1 MASFDEFLKSKLGRQ
16 SISDAYG
23 EGLSDTEVLANPADA
38 VERSNAL
45 DTLSRGR
52 ESIRNIPTAERTV
65 RNIGNFA
72 GNTAATLLNMPA
84 ELISAGNTVL
94 TEGLNKVGV
103 LSNES
108 ADASRR
114 FNQDLLR
121 ASHEFTEPIREATST
136 PWSREA
142 AAIEG
147 VLQEEASARNDAKY
161 LEDLAQGDSN
171 TMATLK
177 RLGRGLT
184 DSTGIA
190 LAHQDTATNLGT
202 LAGSIVGMAGA
213 IRSLGAGVNRAVS
226 PVDKAL
232 TEGAYRAGL
241 ISPRTAAARRGA
253 IRDEGSSIG
262 RTFTETGVIGGLAGA
277 QAQTETYDRVKN
289 IPIENLRNSDNWKEL
304 LAEFKGNEAAARE
317 AMALRISA
325 GTAGI
330 TDFITGAV
338 AHKLGIGTLAA
349 NPLLRGTNMSTKDAL
364 NLITRNSM
372 IQDMTEEAVP
382 VAVANALIRRYN
394 PEQSLSSGVAE
405 AAGQAI
411 PSSLLGM
418 GVHAPGVARVATN
431 AGINAAREGLNNIR
445 EARQQRVDQVEK
457 EVEQSS
463 PTSNEAVKT
472 KFAEAGKSYF
482 DISGKAQ
489 EANAQ
494 KQADPLI
501 TPEEAQAV
509 EADNQAMSYL
519 DRSMLLT
526 PEEKAANDQ
535 AGLGVLNSMPRP
547 QAMLTL
553 AEAFDKEDGNPDGQA
568 ELISLFK
575 QYEETGTL
583 TEDELG
589 SVNALAE
596 RNPEFAAS
604 RDDAIGFTN
613 TIKATPAYQRMLK
626 RIADTPIDSLVPAE
640 VTVNNAQK
648 VADTIDVATE
658 SHLNDMTVEQVDR
671 VLNHSTSLRPTQVTK
686 LQAIKTYLQTK
697 VDADTNAAD
706 TTRTASI
713 QKQVYADL
721 LSHMENILIGSSK
734 GENISTKLRAFKGF
748 VQSQNNKLAALNQAV
763 QTGKRTPYESFN
775 SKSHQFYTT
784 TEDKG
789 IFFANTPN
797 GIANAQAII
806 NGSKAAVSAY
816 NSLTQQLGINDPI
829 TWSDVSTQLDVA
841 RKSTKQAAPA
851 QNTPTSP
858 QSNTITTPTET
869 SSVIASPEGVNVNT
883 DAKYVEAVAALKD
896 ALGSDIANAKE
907 AAELVG
913 QGVTETDI
921 NNFLEGSTQN
931 ISSTSLDAI
940 YGAFTTAPE
949 SQNTIIESSADS
961 ANTDAAPSTDLTD
974 KAQQQVEKANENT
987 TEKTENTDAKSS
999 KKSADKASTEKSQK
1013 QPESVNESKRNDP
1026 INKSAKEKPVVED
1039 KPTKAEDSTNETT
1052 EAPVSDSKPIT
1063 KAKLRDRISSVV
1075 DAGKSK
1081 LTSYFKDR
1089 KEDLVNFTSAKD
1101 LFKEVR
1107 AKSPVV
1113 AKGISPVAKQM
1124 KATLNTNLQQ
1134 YMKKNGLVE
1143 KFEKGD
1149 YAAMDYV
1156 TGRTLALVEKTPD
1169 GYKYND
1175 ELLDMAV
1182 MSAIDWMG
1190 NEGQRAA
1197 TKQDIEQYQQNDSFK
1212 DSDIP
1217 ILASGKLTQDMITGV
1232 ARNISRFLNIST
1244 NPDIPSGK
1252 SQGIIN
1258 ALASEIIQSVTTYPE
1273 GTKPDISL
1281 YEVKVI
1287 ETVDDAGT
1295 KKTHHVYV
1303 PTVMPNPEVDST
1315 VIRSTMFNQRFETS
1329 STEPITE
1336 VDQTINHNPM
1346 QRLTDV
1352 QKDQIKAEQ
1361 AIPFYRHSGMASL
1374 VQGWGEK
1381 GLTTLFAPG
1390 IVDEKAANINTVIAN
1405 QGKIN
1410 SVVDAYKTFNEMDI
1424 ELNDKKG
1431 DKDIND
1437 IPRYFGVAI
1446 TATGRTMQKGSY
1458 TPQSNTLMRYL
1469 LLSTQSKPVNLV
1481 DDSEAI
1487 RAWNFAAAQA
1497 FGFDKKRLDENIADF
1512 NEAVKKGINKPYQ
1525 VLAKALKKANND
1537 MSKIKVD
1544 AQELKDAFTEAGIT
1558 DVDPRMVHVLL
1569 ERARFALSTPEQK
1582 KAFVTTV
1589 HIEADGKTNGP
1600 WNLINLYGTG
1610 NYTLDEVRNL
1620 ERGGLFIGSKGRS
1633 LSDSTLPDLYVTA
1646 LSAANKH
1653 INANVRG
1660 LVDIARKAG
1669 DYAKPSAES
1678 KRYVSNLSHVIKQL
1692 GGLEFTDD
1700 NKLEGTRAFIKNKVT
1715 VMGYFSSGRGMSS
1728 KMTSEYA
1735 NSIYTKITNAIQA
1748 IQADSKLSIKEAL
1761 SQQGIS
1767 VAQLNSIAANPVAI
1781 RKDRKGNKYVGEDS
1795 MNRTSPI
1802 KLDTLKD
1809 LQEFTF
1815 TSKQLNNI
1823 TSYIYETLG
1832 QPIETGIKETF
1843 GEKVMS
1849 NAADVVNATTLANM
1863 YLRTRINEAIQSTLD
1878 ENKKNGIHN
1887 QDFISPKQF
1896 DDIVKKLK
1904 PLFVTVGSNGQEIM
1918 IAKLKA
1924 MTFGANNRQ
1933 IQISSTMNN
1942 KLYSYAAERTP
1953 DSVGVSVIPNSTQA
1967 LGDGFMQ
1974 IAIQDKSNTLNVY
1987 DGWLSPIDKALANG
2001 VVANEAAYK
2010 AIQNNPYTS
2019 LSVLLDKLDAKDV
2032 AAAVFKDKAAIDELT
2047 RHGLIEKDAQ
2057 VDDLIRLFNGLKARV
2072 SKHNEDRLARIKAMS
2087 QISGSMDQM
2096 ASTQTPFNF
2105 GTTEETLSHEQVV
2118 TKLNNLLHGS
2128 KKESAKR
2135 EVSNL
2140 RDVLTKLAD
2149 KSHKYSQVMA
2159 TLIGRVD
2166 IPVRFVDA
2174 INSMGGTKIHGQ
2186 YNSITNEIILTKDAP
2201 IETAIHEGIHAN
2213 TFNKILNYYQGNKTN
2228 VTVKAAITRIEKLLA
2243 TAEQRLSQL
2252 KGVERESVQDMLDTL
2267 ALYSGDSP
2275 QDKASKLN
2283 EFMAWGLANKPVASR
2298 LRQEA
2303 VQGSV
2308 FTKLTSAIAKAV
2320 YTLLEALGMKL
2331 TNDIQ
2336 SQLLF
2341 NTAIIVKADSPI
2353 DSTSGTFL
2361 NHTTRVNI
2369 TSRLKDVRDFMSERL
2384 LSHIKKE
2391 TITVLNKDKVRDSN
2405 NYKIEVPVVDAA
2417 KLIMKD
2423 ADSAF
2428 KQEYIDEIGNPITE
2442 KVKQAFSLT
2451 EEQASTFSIAFTAM
2465 ALESSIDSTIQ
2476 GEMNSIHR
2484 DFLQK
2489 ITHEGVVD
2497 NVDNVND
2504 FAREHYGLQRYN
2516 LLTGV
2521 DISNKALLA
2530 PMFYALALVDPEFNK
2545 YLATLAVSK
2554 EMSTKGSTID
2564 NWLINQ
2570 SDRVLDSLSNRLAGI
2585 KEMPAD
2591 MEDRVSYVMNS
2602 WMKSV
2607 QAEQKASLVD
2617 TVLTT
2622 TGEITEQ
2629 ANDKAVSMIDALGD
2643 KLKGYKGD
2651 NKAKPYINLL
2661 GRLIN
2666 DKTLIQEMLTDQATK
2681 TTVPAYGALLKD
2693 LMGRTDSNG
2702 DVYDLIKLKT
2712 VHQKIRQKYRTDV
2725 PKLIADKFESDV
2737 TPEQWKHLNDFYSK
2751 VDISVVD
2758 PNTDPNKA
2766 IADLEKTVRAAYEG
2780 DLKVAKAKQLAE
2792 YINTGKAGKNL
2803 LRNAYLIAKLFGEK
2817 VKRRDEIPMG
2827 EIDDINALVNYYV
2840 LRDMDATTKREW
2852 KHLAQDNK
2860 EGIKYV
2866 ESFIKEARK
2875 KENSRLYAPSTLG
2888 SINGMYNYI
2897 PNVTDPN
2904 QSLIIANTDN
2914 HKDLLLKGYQFIGQH
2929 EGSNTEGLVLGYYYS
2944 PTASRAPF
2952 NQGVIQNINEGIYG
2966 VDLNTGRSVSSIDK
2980 TRHALIETPAEG
2992 LVNIYNYQGMV
3003 VGQEWLPSGDALALV
3018 KKEDNLATN
3027 LGVWKGR
3034 QLETQLAKE
3043 FNDVVGNR
3051 LVEMWKKDTKGDGS
3065 RPLSKSELQKQYVN
3079 IADISSIKD
3088 IPIKE
3093 AISLIPSEEMDM
3105 LKQKFDQPDNAV
3117 WVRKDLLEDIVGVRA
3132 ASITDSFTGI
3142 TRWSPRVQKE
3152 FRGIMID
3159 MLGRDAYTK
3168 LAKAERVIQGVVKVA
3183 TENIVVRSLV
3193 VPLANIASNIGQLK
3207 ANGVPLGVIAKSIPK
3222 YIVETTN
3229 YSKSEARIVEIDV
3242 ELAAEPS
3249 NSHRAKR
3256 LQAEKDSLLAQQ
3268 KKLSIYPL
3276 IEAGEFNT
3284 IADLGITS
3292 DDGDITSGRME
3303 GYFNKLI
3310 EDAPEGVKEAFR
3322 QGLIMKDTALFRGLE
3337 KTVLYGDFVAKAV
3350 LNEYLLSQGKTQK
3363 EALAKVTDEFVNY
3376 DLQMGR
3382 DRQALERYGL
3392 LWFYNYKIR
3401 SLKVGLNILRN
3412 NPVYGFMAQYM
3423 LNSAPVSG
3431 TGTPVTDNV
3440 LMKGL
3445 NGTLPFT
3452 VGPEMVMR
3460 GAVMH
3465 PAASLLP

>member
-23 EGLSDTEVLANPADA
+23 EGLSDTEVLANPVGA

-52 ESIRNIPTAERTV
+52 ESIRNIPTVERTV

-84 ELISAGNTVL
+84 ELISAGNTVI
-94 TEGLNKVGV
+94 TEGLNKVGA

-161 LEDLAQGDSN
+161 IEDLANGDSN

-190 LAHQDTATNLGT
+190 LAHQDIATNLGNVF
-202 LAGSIVGMAGA
+202 GSVLGMSGA
-213 IRSLGAGVNRAVS
+213 IRSIGAGVNKIAA
-226 PVDKAL
+226 PVDRAL

-241 ISPRTAAARRGA
+241 VAPRTAAARRGA

-349 NPLLRGTNMSTKDAL
+349 NPLLRGTNMSTKDAF
-364 NLITRNSM
+364 NLITRNSLV
-372 IQDMTEEAVP
+372 QDMTEEATP
-382 VAVANALIRRYN
+382 VAVANALIRGYD

-418 GVHAPGVARVATN
+418 GVHAPGVARVATS
-431 AGINAAREGLNNIR
+431 AGIDAAKRGLNAVN
-445 EARQQRVDQVEK
+445 EARNERRANIEK

-463 PTSNEAVKT
+463 PTSNEVVKT

-509 EADNQAMSYL
+509 EADSQAMSYL

-553 AEAFDKEDGNPDGQA
+553 AEAFDKEEGNPDGQA

-583 TEDELG
+583 TEDELNN
-589 SVNALAE
+589 VNALAE

-604 RDDAIGFTN
+604 RDEAIGFTN

-626 RIADTPIDSLVPAE
+626 RIADTPIDTLVPAE

-706 TTRTASI
+706 TTRTARI

-721 LSHMENILIGSSK
+721 LSHMENILVGSSK
-734 GENISTKLRAFKGF
+734 GANVITQLRAFKGF

-816 NSLTQQLGINDPI
+816 NSLSQQLGINDPI
-829 TWSDVSTQLDVA
+829 TWSAVSPQLDTA
-841 RKSTKQAAPA
+841 RKNTTQAESTEADSNASIAPVDTNTSPVTNTA
-851 QNTPTSP
+851 QNTPIEPSG
-858 QSNTITTPTET
+858 TT
-869 SSVIASPEGVNVNT
+869 
-883 DAKYVEAVAALKD
+883 
-896 ALGSDIANAKE
+896 
-907 AAELVG
+907 
-913 QGVTETDI
+913 
-921 NNFLEGSTQN
+921 
-931 ISSTSLDAI
+931 
-940 YGAFTTAPE
+940 
-949 SQNTIIESSADS
+949 
-961 ANTDAAPSTDLTD
+961 
-974 KAQQQVEKANENT
+974 QQTNNENT
-987 TEKTENTDAKSS
+987 AQKAESTSTKSGKESADIVNTKELQKQSRAVSKSVSTKSANESTKVEPVAAAAEENTATKTTS
-999 KKSADKASTEKSQK
+999 
-1013 QPESVNESKRNDP
+1013 
-1026 INKSAKEKPVVED
+1026 
-1039 KPTKAEDSTNETT
+1039 PTTDTT
-1052 EAPVSDSKPIT
+1052 QTKEAPVEASVPPA
-1063 KAKLRDRISSVV
+1063 KAKLKDRVASVL
-1075 DAGKSK
+1075 DSGKEK
-1081 LTSYFKDR
+1081 LISYFKDR

-1107 AKSPVV
+1107 KKSPKV
-1113 AKGISPVAKQM
+1113 AKDIAPIAKQM
-1124 KATLNTNLQQ
+1124 KATLNANLQQ
-1134 YMKKNGLVE
+1134 YMKKNGLIE

-1156 TGRTLALVEKTPD
+1156 TGRTLSLVEKTPD

-1217 ILASGKLTQDMITGV
+1217 ILASGKLTQEMITGV
-1232 ARNISRFLNIST
+1232 AKNISRFLNIST

-1273 GTKPDISL
+1273 GTKPDTSL

-1303 PTVMPNPEVDST
+1303 PTVKTNPEVDST

-1374 VQGWGEK
+1374 VQGWGEN

-1410 SVVDAYKTFNEMDI
+1410 SVVNAYKAFNEMDI

-1469 LLSTQSKPVNLV
+1469 LLSTQSKPTNLI
-1481 DDSEAI
+1481 DDSDAI
-1487 RAWNFAAAQA
+1487 RAWNFAMAQA
-1497 FGFDKKRLDENIADF
+1497 FGFDKKRLDENINDF

-1558 DVDPRMVHVLL
+1558 DVDPRMVHALL
-1569 ERARFALSTPEQK
+1569 ERARFNLSTLEEK
-1582 KAFVTTV
+1582 KAFITTV

-1660 LVDIARKAG
+1660 LVDIARKAI
-1669 DYAKPSAES
+1669 DYAKPSSAS

-1735 NSIYTKITNAIQA
+1735 KSIYAKITSAIQA

-1767 VAQLNSIAANPVAI
+1767 VAALNNIAANPVTI
-1781 RKDRKGNKYVGEDS
+1781 RKDRKGNRYVGEDS

-1823 TSYIYETLG
+1823 TSYIHETLG

-1863 YLRTRINEAIQSTLD
+1863 YLRTQIDKAIQDTLD

-1924 MTFGANNRQ
+1924 MTFGTNNRQ
-1933 IQISSTMNN
+1933 IQVSSTMNN

-1974 IAIQDKSNTLNVY
+1974 IVIQDKSNTLNVY

-2057 VDDLIRLFNGLKARV
+2057 VDDLIKLFSGLKARV
-2072 SKHNEDRLARIKAMS
+2072 SKHNEDRLMRIKAMS
-2087 QISGSMDQM
+2087 QVSGSMDQM

-2118 TKLNNLLHGS
+2118 TKLNGLLNDS
-2128 KKESAKR
+2128 KQEPAKE
-2135 EVSNL
+2135 EVTTLKS
-2140 RDVLTKLAD
+2140 VLDRLSKGT
-2149 KSHKYSQVMA
+2149 HKYTEAISSIISSA
-2159 TLIGRVD
+2159 D
-2166 IPVRFVDA
+2166 IPVKVVDS
-2174 INSMGGTKIHGQ
+2174 IESTGDIQIHGQ
-2186 YNSITNEIILTKDAP
+2186 FNSITGEVLLTKDAS
-2201 IETAIHEGIHAN
+2201 IETAIHEGVHAA
-2213 TFNKILNYYQGNKTN
+2213 TFNKILGYYSGAKTN
-2228 VTVKAAITRIEKLLA
+2228 ATVKAAITRIEKLLA
-2243 TAEQRLSQL
+2243 ITEARLNTLSES
-2252 KGVERESVQDMLDTL
+2252 ERESVQNMLDTL
-2267 ALYSGDSP
+2267 AQYSEDTP
-2275 QDKASKLN
+2275 QDKASRLN
-2283 EFMAWGLANKPVASR
+2283 EFMAWGLANKPIASR

-2303 VQGSV
+2303 VQGSA
-2308 FTKLTSAIAKAV
+2308 FTKLTSAIAKSV
-2320 YTLLEALGMKL
+2320 YALLEALGFKL
-2331 TNDIQ
+2331 NNNIH

-2341 NTAIIVKADSPI
+2341 NTAIVAKAEAITNTPAEV
-2353 DSTSGTFL
+2353 FL
-2361 NHTTRVNI
+2361 NHTTRANI
-2369 TSRLKDVRDFMSERL
+2369 SSNLKDIREFMSERL
-2384 LSHIKKE
+2384 LNHIKKE
-2391 TITVLNKDKVRDSN
+2391 TITVLSKDKAKDGR
-2405 NYKIEVPVVDAA
+2405 NYKVEVPVIDAA

-2423 ADSAF
+2423 ADAAF
-2428 KQEYIDEIGNPITE
+2428 KQEYIDEIGNPMTE
-2442 KVKQAFSLT
+2442 RVKQAFSLT
-2451 EEQASTFSIAFTAM
+2451 EEEASTFSIAFTAM
-2465 ALESSIDSTIQ
+2465 ALESEIDSSIQ
-2476 GEMNSIHR
+2476 GEMNNIHR

-2489 ITHEGVVD
+2489 ITHEGVE
-2497 NVDNVND
+2497 NSVNNPD
-2504 FAREHYGLQRYN
+2504 EFVRGHYGLHRYN
-2516 LLTGV
+2516 LLTGEGTN
-2521 DISNKALLA
+2521 NKALLA
-2530 PMFYALALVDPEFNK
+2530 PMFYALALVSPEFNQ
-2545 YLATLAVSK
+2545 YLATLDLDKKQV
-2554 EMSTKGSTID
+2554 TKGSTID
-2564 NWLINQ
+2564 NWLMNKTEQI
-2570 SDRVLDSLSNRLAGI
+2570 LDSFSNRLAGI
-2585 KEMPAD
+2585 KDVPLD
-2591 MEDRVSYVMNS
+2591 MEDKVKYVLES
-2602 WMKSV
+2602 WRQSV
-2607 QAEQKASLVD
+2607 EAEQKAGLLD
-2617 TVLTT
+2617 KVLTT
-2622 TGEITEQ
+2622 TGELSEQ
-2629 ANDKAVSMIDALGD
+2629 ANDKAVAMIDALGD
-2643 KLKGYKGD
+2643 KLKGYSKD

-2661 GRLIN
+2661 GRMLN
-2666 DKTLIQEMLTDQATK
+2666 DKTLIQDMMTDKAAT
-2681 TTVPAYGALLKD
+2681 TMVPAFGALLKD
-2693 LMGRTDSNG
+2693 LMGRTESNG

-2725 PKLIADKFESDV
+2725 PRLIAEKFKSEV

-2780 DLKVAKAKQLAE
+2780 NLKIAKARQLAE

-2803 LRNAYLIAKLFGEK
+2803 LRNAHLIAKLYGEK

-2852 KHLAQDNK
+2852 KHLVQDNK

-2866 ESFIKEARK
+2866 ESFIKEARVA
-2875 KENSRLYAPSTLG
+2875 ENSQLYAPGTLG
-2888 SINGMYNYI
+2888 RLNGMSNYI

-2914 HKDLLLKGYQFIGQH
+2914 HKELILRGYQFIGQH

-2952 NQGVIQNINEGIYG
+2952 NQGVIQNINENIYG
-2966 VDLNTGRSVSSIDK
+2966 VDLYTGISANSVDK
-2980 TRHALIETPAEG
+2980 TRNDLITTPAEG
-2992 LVNIYNYQGMV
+2992 LVNIYNQEGVV

-3034 QLETQLAKE
+3034 QLETQLARE
-3043 FNDVVGNR
+3043 FNNTVGDR
-3051 LVEMWKKDTKGDGS
+3051 LVEMWKNDAKGDGS
-3065 RPLSKSELQKQYVN
+3065 RPLSKNELQKQYVN

-3088 IPIKE
+3088 IPTKE

-3117 WVRKDLLEDIVGVRA
+3117 WIRKDLLEDIVGIRA

-3142 TRWSPRVQKE
+3142 TRWSPRVQNE
-3152 FRGIMID
+3152 FKGMMID
-3159 MLGRDAYTK
+3159 MLGKDAYTK
-3168 LAKAERVIQGVVKVA
+3168 LAKAEKVIQGVVKVA

-3193 VPLANIASNIGQLK
+3193 VPLANIMSNIGQLK
-3207 ANGVPLGVIAKSIPK
+3207 ANGVPIGTIAKAIPK
-3222 YIVETTN
+3222 YIVETNN
-3229 YSKSEARIVEIDV
+3229 YTKSEARIVEIDV

-3249 NSHRAKR
+3249 NTFRAKR
-3256 LQAEKDSLLAQQ
+3256 LRAEKDSLIAQQ

-3284 IADLGITS
+3284 IADLGITTE
-3292 DDGDITSGRME
+3292 DGDITSGKME
-3303 GYFNKLI
+3303 GYFTKLI
-3310 EDAPEGVKEAFR
+3310 ENAPAPVKEAFR
-3322 QGLIMKDTALFRGLE
+3322 QGFIMKDTALFRGLE

-3350 LNEYLLSQGKTQK
+3350 LNEHLLSQGKTQK

-3401 SLKVGLNILRN
+3401 SLKVGMNILRN
-3412 NPVYGFMAQYM
+3412 NPVYGLLAQFM

-3440 LMKGL
+3440 LMKGVS
-3445 NGTLPFT
+3445 GTLPFT
-3452 VGPEMVMR
+3452 IGPEMGMR
-3460 GAVMH
+3460 GAMMH
-3465 PAASLLP
+3465 PAAQLLP

>member
-84 ELISAGNTVL
+84 ELISAGNTVI
-94 TEGLNKVGV
+94 TEGLNKVGA

-147 VLQEEASARNDAKY
+147 VLQEEASERNDAKY
-161 LEDLAQGDSN
+161 IEDLANGDSN

-190 LAHQDTATNLGT
+190 LAHQDIATNLGNVF
-202 LAGSIVGMAGA
+202 GSVVGMSGA
-213 IRSLGAGVNRAVS
+213 IKGIGAGVNKIAA
-226 PVDKAL
+226 PVDRAL

-241 ISPRTAAARRGA
+241 MAPRTAAARRGA

-289 IPIENLRNSDNWKEL
+289 IPIENLRDSDKWKEL
-304 LAEFKGNEAAARE
+304 LTEFKGNEAAARE

-330 TDFITGAV
+330 TDFITGAL

-372 IQDMTEEAVP
+372 IQDMTEEATP
-382 VAVANALIRRYN
+382 VAVANALIRGYN

-418 GVHAPGVARVATN
+418 GVHAPGVAKVATR
-431 AGINAAREGLNNIR
+431 AGIDAAKRGLNAVN
-445 EARQQRVDQVEK
+445 EARNERRANIEK

-472 KFAEAGKSYF
+472 KFAEAGRSYF

-509 EADNQAMSYL
+509 EADSQAMSYL

-553 AEAFDKEDGNPDGQA
+553 AEAFDKEEGNPDGQA

-583 TEDELG
+583 TEDELNN
-589 SVNALAE
+589 VNALAQ

-626 RIADTPIDSLVPAE
+626 RIADTPIDTLVPAE

-648 VADTIDVATE
+648 VADTIDIATE

-721 LSHMENILIGSSK
+721 LSHMENILVGSSK
-734 GENISTKLRAFKGF
+734 GDNVTTQLRAFKGF

-763 QTGKRTPYESFN
+763 QTGKRIPYESFN

-816 NSLTQQLGINDPI
+816 NSLSQQLGINDPI
-829 TWSDVSTQLDVA
+829 TWSAVSPQLDAA
-841 RKSTKQAAPA
+841 RKNTTQTESAGVDSNASTVPVDTNTSPVTNTAQNIPVEPSGTTQQTVNENTAQKAESASTESSKESADIVAAKEPQKQSGAVSKSTSTKSTNESTKVEPVVASAEEISA
-851 QNTPTSP
+851 TKTTSP
-858 QSNTITTPTET
+858 TTDTT
-869 SSVIASPEGVNVNT
+869 Q
-883 DAKYVEAVAALKD
+883 
-896 ALGSDIANAKE
+896 AKE
-907 AAELVG
+907 APVEA
-913 QGVTETDI
+913 
-921 NNFLEGSTQN
+921 S
-931 ISSTSLDAI
+931 
-940 YGAFTTAPE
+940 
-949 SQNTIIESSADS
+949 
-961 ANTDAAPSTDLTD
+961 AAP
-974 KAQQQVEKANENT
+974 
-987 TEKTENTDAKSS
+987 
-999 KKSADKASTEKSQK
+999 
-1013 QPESVNESKRNDP
+1013 
-1026 INKSAKEKPVVED
+1026 
-1039 KPTKAEDSTNETT
+1039 
-1052 EAPVSDSKPIT
+1052 T
-1063 KAKLRDRISSVV
+1063 KAKLKDRVASVL
-1075 DAGKSK
+1075 DSGKEK
-1081 LTSYFKDR
+1081 LISYFKDR

-1107 AKSPVV
+1107 KKSPKV
-1113 AKGISPVAKQM
+1113 AKDVAPIAKQM
-1124 KATLNTNLQQ
+1124 KATLNSNLQQ
-1134 YMKKNGLVE
+1134 YMKKNGLIE
-1143 KFEKGD
+1143 KFDKND
-1149 YAAMDYV
+1149 FSAMDYV
-1156 TGRTLALVEKTPD
+1156 TGRTLALVEKTD
-1169 GYKYND
+1169 TGYKFND
-1175 ELLDMAV
+1175 DIIDMSIMA
-1182 MSAIDWMG
+1182 AIDWMG

-1258 ALASEIIQSVTTYPE
+1258 ALASEIIQSVTAYPNSA
-1273 GTKPDISL
+1273 KPDMTL
-1281 YEVKVI
+1281 FEVKVI

-1295 KKTHHVYV
+1295 KKIHHVYV
-1303 PTVMPNPEVDST
+1303 PALMPNPEIDST

-1374 VQGWGEK
+1374 VQGWGEN

-1390 IVDEKAANINTVIAN
+1390 IVDEKAANINIVIAN

-1410 SVVDAYKTFNEMDI
+1410 SVLDAYKTFNEMDI

-1431 DKDIND
+1431 DEDINS
-1437 IPRYFGVAI
+1437 IPRYFGAAI

-1469 LLSTQSKPVNLV
+1469 LLSTQSKPTNLI
-1481 DDSEAI
+1481 DDSDAI
-1487 RAWNFAAAQA
+1487 RAWNFAMAQA

-1512 NEAVKKGINKPYQ
+1512 NEAIKNGINKPYQ
-1525 VLAKALKKANND
+1525 VLAKALKKAGND
-1537 MSKIKVD
+1537 VGKIKVD

-1569 ERARFALSTPEQK
+1569 ERARFNLSTLEEK
-1582 KAFVTTV
+1582 KAFTTTV

-1646 LSAANKH
+1646 LSAANKY
-1653 INANVRG
+1653 INANVKG
-1660 LVDIARKAG
+1660 LVDIARKAV
-1669 DYAKPSAES
+1669 DYAKPSSAS

-1735 NSIYTKITNAIQA
+1735 KSIYAKVTSAIQA
-1748 IQADSKLSIKEAL
+1748 IQADSKLSVKEAL

-1767 VAQLNSIAANPVAI
+1767 ADQLNSIAANPVAV
-1781 RKDRKGNKYVGEDS
+1781 RKDRKGNRYVGEDS
-1795 MNRTSPI
+1795 MNRTSLI

-1832 QPIETGIKETF
+1832 QPIETGVKETF

-1863 YLRTRINEAIQSTLD
+1863 YLRTQIDKAIQDTLN

-1933 IQISSTMNN
+1933 IQVSSTMNN

-1974 IAIQDKSNTLNVY
+1974 IVIQDKSNTLNVY

-2019 LSVLLDKLDAKDV
+2019 LSALLDKLDAKDV
-2032 AAAVFKDKAAIDELT
+2032 ATAVFKDKAAIDELT

-2057 VDDLIRLFNGLKARV
+2057 VDDLIKLFSGLKARV
-2072 SKHNEDRLARIKAMS
+2072 SKHNEDRLARIKAMG
-2087 QISGSMDQM
+2087 QVSGSMDQM

-2105 GTTEETLSHEQVV
+2105 GTTEEALSHEQVV
-2118 TKLNNLLHGS
+2118 TKLNGLLNDS
-2128 KKESAKR
+2128 KQEPAKE
-2135 EVSNL
+2135 EVTTLKS
-2140 RDVLTKLAD
+2140 VLDRLSKGT
-2149 KSHKYSQVMA
+2149 HKYTEAISSIISSA
-2159 TLIGRVD
+2159 D
-2166 IPVRFVDA
+2166 IPVKVVDS
-2174 INSMGGTKIHGQ
+2174 IESTSDNKIHGQ
-2186 YNSITNEIILTKDAP
+2186 FNSITGEVLLTKDAS
-2201 IETAIHEGIHAN
+2201 IETAIHEGIHAA
-2213 TFNKILNYYQGNKTN
+2213 TFNKILSYYSGAKTN

-2243 TAEQRLSQL
+2243 IAEARLNTLSES
-2252 KGVERESVQDMLDTL
+2252 ERESVQNMLDTL
-2267 ALYSGDSP
+2267 AQYFEDTP
-2275 QDKASKLN
+2275 QDKASRLN
-2283 EFMAWGLANKPVASR
+2283 EFMAWGLANKPIASR

-2303 VQGSV
+2303 VQDSV
-2308 FTKLTSAIAKAV
+2308 FTKLTSAIAKSV
-2320 YTLLEALGMKL
+2320 YALLEALGFKL
-2331 TNDIQ
+2331 NNNIH

-2341 NTAIIVKADSPI
+2341 NTAIVAKAESI
-2353 DSTSGTFL
+2353 TNTLAEVFL
-2361 NHTTRVNI
+2361 NHTTRANI
-2369 TSRLKDVRDFMSERL
+2369 SSNLKDIREFMSERL
-2384 LSHIKKE
+2384 LNHIKKE
-2391 TITVLNKDKVRDSN
+2391 TITTLSKDKAKDGR
-2405 NYKIEVPVVDAA
+2405 NYKVEIPVIEGAR
-2417 KLIMKD
+2417 LIMKD
-2423 ADSAF
+2423 ADAAF
-2428 KQEYIDEIGNPITE
+2428 KQEYINGLGNPMTE
-2442 KVKQAFSLT
+2442 RVKQAFSLT
-2451 EEQASTFSIAFTAM
+2451 EEEASTFSIAFTAM
-2465 ALESSIDSTIQ
+2465 ALESEIDSSIQ
-2476 GEMNSIHR
+2476 GEMNNIHR

-2489 ITHEGVVD
+2489 ITHEGVE
-2497 NVDNVND
+2497 NSVNNSD
-2504 FAREHYGLQRYN
+2504 EFVRGHYGLHRYN
-2516 LLTGV
+2516 LLTGEGTN
-2521 DISNKALLA
+2521 NKALLA
-2530 PMFYALALVDPEFNK
+2530 PMFYALALVSPEFNQ
-2545 YLATLAVSK
+2545 YLATLGLDK
-2554 EMSTKGSTID
+2554 KQITKGSTID
-2564 NWLINQ
+2564 NWLMNKTEQI
-2570 SDRVLDSLSNRLAGI
+2570 LDSFSNRLVGI
-2585 KEMPAD
+2585 KDVPLD
-2591 MEDRVSYVMNS
+2591 MEDKVKYVLES
-2602 WMKSV
+2602 WRQSV
-2607 QAEQKASLVD
+2607 EAEQKAGLLD
-2617 TVLTT
+2617 KVLTT
-2622 TGEITEQ
+2622 TGELSEQ

-2643 KLKGYKGD
+2643 KLKGYSKD

-2661 GRLIN
+2661 GRMLN
-2666 DKTLIQEMLTDQATK
+2666 DKTLVQDMMTDKAAT
-2681 TTVPAYGALLKD
+2681 TMVPAFGALLKD

-2725 PKLIADKFESDV
+2725 PRLIAEKFKSEV

-2766 IADLEKTVRAAYEG
+2766 IANLEKTVRAAYEG

-2792 YINTGKAGKNL
+2792 YINTGKVGKNL
-2803 LRNAYLIAKLFGEK
+2803 LRNAHLIAKLYGEK

-2852 KHLAQDNK
+2852 KQLAQDNK

-2866 ESFIKEARK
+2866 ESFIKEARVA
-2875 KENSRLYAPSTLG
+2875 ENSRLYAPSTLG

-2914 HKDLLLKGYQFIGQH
+2914 HKELILRGYQFIGQH

-3027 LGVWKGR
+3027 LGIWKGR

-3043 FNDVVGNR
+3043 FNNTVGDR
-3051 LVEMWKKDTKGDGS
+3051 LVEMWKNDTKGDGS
-3065 RPLSKSELQKQYVN
+3065 RPLSKNELQKQYIN

-3088 IPIKE
+3088 TPTKE

-3117 WVRKDLLEDIVGVRA
+3117 WIRKDLLEDIVGIRA

-3142 TRWSPRVQKE
+3142 TRWSPRVQNE
-3152 FRGIMID
+3152 FKGMMID
-3159 MLGRDAYTK
+3159 MLGKDAYTK
-3168 LAKAERVIQGVVKVA
+3168 LAKAEKAIQGVVKVA

-3193 VPLANIASNIGQLK
+3193 VPLANIMSNIGQLK
-3207 ANGVPLGVIAKSIPK
+3207 ANGVPIGTIAKAIPK
-3222 YIVETTN
+3222 YIVETNN
-3229 YSKSEARIVEIDV
+3229 YTKSEARIVEIDV

-3249 NSHRAKR
+3249 NTFRAKR
-3256 LQAEKDSLLAQQ
+3256 LRAEKGSLIAQQ

-3284 IADLGITS
+3284 IADLGITTE
-3292 DDGDITSGRME
+3292 DGDITSGKME
-3303 GYFNKLI
+3303 GYFTKLI
-3310 EDAPEGVKEAFR
+3310 ENAPAPVKEAFR
-3322 QGLIMKDTALFRGLE
+3322 QGFIMKDTALFRGLE

-3350 LNEYLLSQGKTQK
+3350 LNEHLLSQGKTQK

-3401 SLKVGLNILRN
+3401 SLKVGMNILRN
-3412 NPVYGFMAQYM
+3412 NPVYGLLAQFM

-3440 LMKGL
+3440 LMKGVS
-3445 NGTLPFT
+3445 GTLPFT
-3452 VGPEMVMR
+3452 IGPEMGMR
-3460 GAVMH
+3460 GAMMH
-3465 PAASLLP
+3465 PAAQLLP

>member
-23 EGLSDTEVLANPADA
+23 EGLSDTEVLANPTDA

-52 ESIRNIPTAERTV
+52 ESNRNIPTAERTV
-65 RNIGNFA
+65 RNVGNFA

-84 ELISAGNTVL
+84 ELISAGNTVI
-94 TEGLNKVGV
+94 TEGLNKAGA

-136 PWSREA
+136 PWSRES

-161 LEDLAQGDSN
+161 IEDLAQGDSN

-202 LAGSIVGMAGA
+202 LAGSILGMSTA
-213 IRSLGAGVNRAVS
+213 IKGIGAGVNKIAA
-226 PVDKAL
+226 PVDRAL

-241 ISPRTAAARRGA
+241 MAPRAAAARRAG
-253 IRDEGSSIG
+253 IREEGSSIG

-277 QAQTETYDRVKN
+277 QAQTDVYDRVKK
-289 IPIENLRNSDNWKEL
+289 IPIKDLRDSDNWKEL
-304 LAEFKGNEAAARE
+304 LTEFKGNEAAAKE

-349 NPLLRGTNMSTKDAL
+349 NPLLRGTNMSTKDAF
-364 NLITRNSM
+364 NLITRNSLV
-372 IQDMTEEAVP
+372 QDMTEEAVP
-382 VAVANALIRRYN
+382 VSVANALIRRYN

-418 GVHAPGVARVATN
+418 GVHAPGVARVATS
-431 AGINAAREGLNNIR
+431 AGIDAAKRGLNAVN
-445 EARQQRVDQVEK
+445 EARNERRANIEQ

-489 EANAQ
+489 EANTQ

-501 TPEEAQAV
+501 TPEETQIV

-553 AEAFDKEDGNPDGQA
+553 AEAFDKEEGNPDGQA

-583 TEDELG
+583 TEDELNN
-589 SVNALAE
+589 VNALAQK
-596 RNPEFAAS
+596 NPEFAAS

-626 RIADTPIDSLVPAE
+626 RIADTPIDTLVPAE

-648 VADTIDVATE
+648 VADTIDVATQ

-697 VDADTNAAD
+697 IDADTNAAD
-706 TTRTASI
+706 TTRTARI

-721 LSHMENILIGSSK
+721 LSHMENILVGSSK
-734 GENISTKLRAFKGF
+734 GANVTTQLRAFKGF

-775 SKSHQFYTT
+775 SRSHQFYTT

-816 NSLTQQLGINDPI
+816 NSLSQQLGINDPI
-829 TWSDVSTQLDVA
+829 TWSAVSPQLDAA
-841 RKSTKQAAPA
+841 RKNTTQTESAGVDSNASIAPVDTNISPVTNTA
-851 QNTPTSP
+851 QNTPVEPSGTTQQTDNENTAQKAESASTESSKESADTVATKEPQKQSEAVSKSTPTKSTNESTKVEPVAAAAEEISATKTTSP
-858 QSNTITTPTET
+858 TTDTTPT
-869 SSVIASPEGVNVNT
+869 
-883 DAKYVEAVAALKD
+883 K
-896 ALGSDIANAKE
+896 
-907 AAELVG
+907 
-913 QGVTETDI
+913 
-921 NNFLEGSTQN
+921 
-931 ISSTSLDAI
+931 
-940 YGAFTTAPE
+940 
-949 SQNTIIESSADS
+949 
-961 ANTDAAPSTDLTD
+961 
-974 KAQQQVEKANENT
+974 
-987 TEKTENTDAKSS
+987 
-999 KKSADKASTEKSQK
+999 
-1013 QPESVNESKRNDP
+1013 
-1026 INKSAKEKPVVED
+1026 
-1039 KPTKAEDSTNETT
+1039 
-1052 EAPVSDSKPIT
+1052 EAPVEASAAPT
-1063 KAKLRDRISSVV
+1063 KAKLKDRVASVL
-1075 DAGKSK
+1075 DSGKEK
-1081 LTSYFKDR
+1081 LISYFKDR

-1107 AKSPVV
+1107 KKSPKV
-1113 AKGISPVAKQM
+1113 AKDIAPIAKQM
-1124 KATLNTNLQQ
+1124 KATLNSNLQQ

-1175 ELLDMAV
+1175 ELIDMAV
-1182 MSAIDWMG
+1182 MSALDWMG

-1217 ILASGKLTQDMITGV
+1217 ILASGKLTQEMITGV

-1303 PTVMPNPEVDST
+1303 PAVKTNPEVDST

-1361 AIPFYRHSGMASL
+1361 AIPFYRHSGMAAL
-1374 VQGWGEK
+1374 VRGWGEK
-1381 GLTTLFAPG
+1381 GLTALFAPG

-1410 SVVDAYKTFNEMDI
+1410 SVLDAYKTFNEMDI

-1469 LLSTQSKPVNLV
+1469 LLSTQSNPTNLV
-1481 DDSEAI
+1481 DDSDAI
-1487 RAWNFAAAQA
+1487 RAWNFAMAQA

-1512 NEAVKKGINKPYQ
+1512 NEAIKKGINKPYQ

-1558 DVDPRMVHVLL
+1558 DVDPRMVHALL

-1620 ERGGLFIGSKGRS
+1620 ERGGLFIGAKGRS
-1633 LSDSTLPDLYVTA
+1633 LSDSALPDLYVTA
-1646 LSAANKH
+1646 LSAANKY
-1653 INANVRG
+1653 INATVKG
-1660 LVDIARKAG
+1660 LVDIARKAV
-1669 DYAKPSAES
+1669 DYAKPSSAS

-1735 NSIYTKITNAIQA
+1735 NSIYAKVTSAIQA
-1748 IQADSKLSIKEAL
+1748 IQADSKLSVKEAL

-1781 RKDRKGNKYVGEDS
+1781 RKDRKGNRYVGEDS

-1863 YLRTRINEAIQSTLD
+1863 YLRTQIDKAIQDTLD

-1933 IQISSTMNN
+1933 IQVSSTMNN
-1942 KLYSYAAERTP
+1942 KLYSYATERTP

-1974 IAIQDKSNTLNVY
+1974 IVIQDKSNTLNVY

-2032 AAAVFKDKAAIDELT
+2032 ATAVFKDKAAIDELT

-2057 VDDLIRLFNGLKARV
+2057 VDDLIKLFSGLKARV

-2087 QISGSMDQM
+2087 QVSGSMDQM

-2105 GTTEETLSHEQVV
+2105 GTTEEALSHEQIV
-2118 TKLNNLLHGS
+2118 TKLNSLLNDS
-2128 KKESAKR
+2128 KQEPAKE
-2135 EVSNL
+2135 EVTTLKS
-2140 RDVLTKLAD
+2140 VLDRLSKGT
-2149 KSHKYSQVMA
+2149 HKYTEAISSIISSA
-2159 TLIGRVD
+2159 D
-2166 IPVRFVDA
+2166 IPVKVVDS
-2174 INSMGGTKIHGQ
+2174 IENTGDNKIHGQ
-2186 YNSITNEIILTKDAP
+2186 FNSITGEVLLTKDAS
-2201 IETAIHEGIHAN
+2201 IETAIHEGIHAA
-2213 TFNKILNYYQGNKTN
+2213 TFNKILDYYSGAKTN
-2228 VTVKAAITRIEKLLA
+2228 ATVKAAITRIEKLLV
-2243 TAEQRLSQL
+2243 TAEARLNTLSES
-2252 KGVERESVQDMLDTL
+2252 ERESVQNMLDTL
-2267 ALYSGDSP
+2267 AQYSEDTP
-2275 QDKASKLN
+2275 QDKASRLN
-2283 EFMAWGLANKPVASR
+2283 EFMAWGLANKPIASR

-2303 VQGSV
+2303 VQGSA
-2308 FTKLTSAIAKAV
+2308 FTKLTSAIAKSV
-2320 YTLLEALGMKL
+2320 YALLEALGFKL
-2331 TNDIQ
+2331 NNNIH

-2341 NTAIIVKADSPI
+2341 NTAIIAKAESITNTPAEV
-2353 DSTSGTFL
+2353 FL
-2361 NHTTRVNI
+2361 NHTTRANI
-2369 TSRLKDVRDFMSERL
+2369 SSNLKDIREFMSERL
-2384 LSHIKKE
+2384 LNHIKKE
-2391 TITVLNKDKVRDSN
+2391 TITTLSKDKAKDGR
-2405 NYKIEVPVVDAA
+2405 NYKVEVPVIEGAR
-2417 KLIMKD
+2417 LIMKD
-2423 ADSAF
+2423 ADAAF
-2428 KQEYIDEIGNPITE
+2428 KQEYIDELGNPMTE
-2442 KVKQAFSLT
+2442 RVKQAFSLT
-2451 EEQASTFSIAFTAM
+2451 EEEASTFSIAFTAM
-2465 ALESSIDSTIQ
+2465 ALESEIDSSIQ
-2476 GEMNSIHR
+2476 GEMNNIHR

-2489 ITHEGVVD
+2489 ITHEGVE
-2497 NVDNVND
+2497 NSVNNPD
-2504 FAREHYGLQRYN
+2504 EFVRGHYGLHRYN
-2516 LLTGV
+2516 LLTGEGTN
-2521 DISNKALLA
+2521 NKALLA
-2530 PMFYALALVDPEFNK
+2530 PMFYALALVSPEFNQ
-2545 YLATLAVSK
+2545 YLATLGLDKKQV
-2554 EMSTKGSTID
+2554 TKGSTID
-2564 NWLINQ
+2564 NWLMNKTEQIM
-2570 SDRVLDSLSNRLAGI
+2570 DSFSNRLAGI
-2585 KEMPAD
+2585 KDVPLD
-2591 MEDRVSYVMNS
+2591 MEDKVKYVLES
-2602 WMKSV
+2602 WRQSV
-2607 QAEQKASLVD
+2607 EAEQKAGLLD
-2617 TVLTT
+2617 KVLTT
-2622 TGEITEQ
+2622 TGELSKQ

-2661 GRLIN
+2661 GRMLN
-2666 DKTLIQEMLTDQATK
+2666 DKTLVQDMMTDKAAT
-2681 TTVPAYGALLKD
+2681 TMVPAFGALLKD

-2725 PKLIADKFESDV
+2725 PRLIAEKFKSEV

-2780 DLKVAKAKQLAE
+2780 DLKIAKARQLAE

-2803 LRNAYLIAKLFGEK
+2803 LRNAHLIAKLYGEK

-2852 KHLAQDNK
+2852 KQLAQDNK

-2866 ESFIKEARK
+2866 ESFIKEARAEEK
-2875 KENSRLYAPSTLG
+2875 SKLHVPGTLG
-2888 SINGMYNYI
+2888 RLNGMSNYI

-2914 HKDLLLKGYQFIGQH
+2914 HKELILRGYQFIGQH

-2952 NQGVIQNINEGIYG
+2952 NQGVIQNINENIYG
-2966 VDLNTGRSVSSIDK
+2966 VDLYTGVSANSVDK
-2980 TRHALIETPAEG
+2980 TRNTLITTPAEG
-2992 LVNIYNYQGMV
+2992 LVNIYNQEGVV

-3051 LVEMWKKDTKGDGS
+3051 LVEMWKKDTTGPS
-3065 RPLSKSELQKQYVN
+3065 TRALSQAELQKQYVN
-3079 IADISSIKD
+3079 IADIKSIKD
-3088 IPIKE
+3088 IPTRE
-3093 AISLIPSEEMDM
+3093 AINLIPSGEMTS
-3105 LKQKFDQPDNAV
+3105 LKSKFDQPDGAV
-3117 WVRKDLLEDIVGVRA
+3117 WIRKDLLEDIVGIRA

-3152 FRGIMID
+3152 FKGMMID
-3159 MLGRDAYTK
+3159 MLGKDAYTK
-3168 LAKAERVIQGVVKVA
+3168 LAKAEKAIQGVVKVA
-3183 TENIVVRSLV
+3183 TENIVVRSLI
-3193 VPLANIASNIGQLK
+3193 VPAANIMSNIGQLK
-3207 ANGVPLGVIAKSIPK
+3207 ANGVPIGTIAKAIPK
-3222 YIVETTN
+3222 YIVETNN
-3229 YSKSEARIVEIDV
+3229 YTKSEARIVEIDV

-3249 NSHRAKR
+3249 NTFRAKR
-3256 LQAEKDSLLAQQ
+3256 LRAEKDSLIAQQ

-3284 IADLGITS
+3284 IADLGITTE
-3292 DDGDITSGRME
+3292 DGDITSGKME
-3303 GYFNKLI
+3303 GYFTKLI
-3310 EDAPEGVKEAFR
+3310 ENAPVPVKEAFR
-3322 QGLIMKDTALFRGLE
+3322 QGFIMKDTALFRGLE

-3350 LNEYLLSQGKTQK
+3350 LNEHLLSQGRTQK

-3382 DRQALERYGL
+3382 NRQALERYGL

-3401 SLKVGLNILRN
+3401 SLKVGMNILRN
-3412 NPVYGFMAQYM
+3412 NPVYGLLAQFM

-3440 LMKGL
+3440 LMKGVS
-3445 NGTLPFT
+3445 GTLPFT
-3452 VGPEMVMR
+3452 MGPEMGMR
-3460 GAVMH
+3460 GAMMH
-3465 PAASLLP
+3465 PAAQLLP

>member
-23 EGLSDTEVLANPADA
+23 EGLSDTEVLANPVGA

-52 ESIRNIPTAERTV
+52 ESIRNIPTVERTV

-84 ELISAGNTVL
+84 ELISAGNTVI
-94 TEGLNKVGV
+94 TEGLNKVGA

-161 LEDLAQGDSN
+161 IEDLAQGDSN

-190 LAHQDTATNLGT
+190 LAHQDTATNLGNVF
-202 LAGSIVGMAGA
+202 GSVLGMSGA
-213 IRSLGAGVNRAVS
+213 IRSIGAGVNKIAA
-226 PVDKAL
+226 PVDRAL

-241 ISPRTAAARRGA
+241 VAPRTAAARRGA

-304 LAEFKGNEAAARE
+304 LTEFKGNEAAARE

-349 NPLLRGTNMSTKDAL
+349 NPLLRGTNMSTKDAF
-364 NLITRNSM
+364 NLITRNSLV
-372 IQDMTEEAVP
+372 QDMTEEATP
-382 VAVANALIRRYN
+382 VAVANALIRGYD

-418 GVHAPGVARVATN
+418 GVHAPGVARVATS
-431 AGINAAREGLNNIR
+431 AGIDAAKRGLNALK
-445 EARQQRVDQVEK
+445 EARNERRANIEQ

-494 KQADPLI
+494 KQVDPLI

-509 EADNQAMSYL
+509 EADSQAMSYL

-553 AEAFDKEDGNPDGQA
+553 AEAFDKEEGNPDGQA

-583 TEDELG
+583 TEDELNN
-589 SVNALAE
+589 VNALAQ

-626 RIADTPIDSLVPAE
+626 RIADTPIDTLVPAE

-697 VDADTNAAD
+697 VDADINAAD
-706 TTRTASI
+706 TTHTARI

-721 LSHMENILIGSSK
+721 LSHMENILVGSSK

-775 SKSHQFYTT
+775 SKSHQFYMT

-816 NSLTQQLGINDPI
+816 NSLSQQLGINDPI
-829 TWSDVSTQLDVA
+829 TWSAVSPQLDSA
-841 RKSTKQAAPA
+841 RKNTTQTESAGADSNASTAPVDTNASPVTNTA
-851 QNTPTSP
+851 QNTPVEPSGTTQQIDNENTAQKAESASTESSKESADTVAAKEPQKQSRAVSESTSTKSTNESTKVEPVVASAEEISATKTTSP
-858 QSNTITTPTET
+858 TTDTT
-869 SSVIASPEGVNVNT
+869 Q
-883 DAKYVEAVAALKD
+883 
-896 ALGSDIANAKE
+896 AKE
-907 AAELVG
+907 APVEA
-913 QGVTETDI
+913 
-921 NNFLEGSTQN
+921 S
-931 ISSTSLDAI
+931 
-940 YGAFTTAPE
+940 
-949 SQNTIIESSADS
+949 
-961 ANTDAAPSTDLTD
+961 AAP
-974 KAQQQVEKANENT
+974 
-987 TEKTENTDAKSS
+987 
-999 KKSADKASTEKSQK
+999 
-1013 QPESVNESKRNDP
+1013 
-1026 INKSAKEKPVVED
+1026 
-1039 KPTKAEDSTNETT
+1039 
-1052 EAPVSDSKPIT
+1052 T
-1063 KAKLRDRISSVV
+1063 KAKLKDRVSSVL
-1075 DAGKSK
+1075 DSGKEK
-1081 LTSYFKDR
+1081 LISYFKDR

-1107 AKSPVV
+1107 KKSPKV
-1113 AKGISPVAKQM
+1113 AKDIAPIAKQM
-1124 KATLNTNLQQ
+1124 KVTLNSNLQQ

-1273 GTKPDISL
+1273 GTKPDMTL
-1281 YEVKVI
+1281 FEVKVI

-1303 PTVMPNPEVDST
+1303 PTVKTNPEVDST

-1374 VQGWGEK
+1374 VQGWGEN

-1410 SVVDAYKTFNEMDI
+1410 SVVNAYKAFNEMDI

-1469 LLSTQSKPVNLV
+1469 LLSTQSKPTNLI
-1481 DDSEAI
+1481 DDSDAI
-1487 RAWNFAAAQA
+1487 RAWNFAMAQA
-1497 FGFDKKRLDENIADF
+1497 FGFDKKRLDENINDF

-1558 DVDPRMVHVLL
+1558 DVDPRMVHALL

-1620 ERGGLFIGSKGRS
+1620 ERGGLFIGAKGRS

-1646 LSAANKH
+1646 LSAANKY
-1653 INANVRG
+1653 INASVSG
-1660 LVDIARKAG
+1660 LVDIARKAI
-1669 DYAKPSAES
+1669 DYAKPSSAS

-1735 NSIYTKITNAIQA
+1735 KSIYTKITNAIQA

-1863 YLRTRINEAIQSTLD
+1863 YLRTQIDKAIQSTLD

-1933 IQISSTMNN
+1933 IQVSSTMNN

-1974 IAIQDKSNTLNVY
+1974 IVIQDKSNTLNVY

-2057 VDDLIRLFNGLKARV
+2057 IDDLIKLISGLKARV
-2072 SKHNEDRLARIKAMS
+2072 SKHNEDRLMRIKAMS
-2087 QISGSMDQM
+2087 QVSGSMDQM

-2118 TKLNNLLHGS
+2118 TKLNGLLNDS
-2128 KKESAKR
+2128 KQEPAKE
-2135 EVSNL
+2135 EVTTLKS
-2140 RDVLTKLAD
+2140 VLDRLSKGT
-2149 KSHKYSQVMA
+2149 HKYTEAISSIISSA
-2159 TLIGRVD
+2159 D
-2166 IPVRFVDA
+2166 IPVKVVDS
-2174 INSMGGTKIHGQ
+2174 IESTGDIQIHGQ
-2186 YNSITNEIILTKDAP
+2186 FNSITGEVLLTKDAS
-2201 IETAIHEGIHAN
+2201 IETAIHEGVHAA
-2213 TFNKILNYYQGNKTN
+2213 TFNKILGYYSGSKTN
-2228 VTVKAAITRIEKLLA
+2228 ATVKAAITRIEKLLA
-2243 TAEQRLSQL
+2243 ITEARLNTLSES
-2252 KGVERESVQDMLDTL
+2252 EREAVQNMLDTL
-2267 ALYSGDSP
+2267 AQYSEDTP
-2275 QDKASKLN
+2275 QDKASRLN
-2283 EFMAWGLANKPVASR
+2283 EFMAWGLANKPIASR

-2303 VQGSV
+2303 VQGSA
-2308 FTKLTSAIAKAV
+2308 FTKLTSAIAKSV
-2320 YTLLEALGMKL
+2320 YALLEALGFKL
-2331 TNDIQ
+2331 NNNIH

-2341 NTAIIVKADSPI
+2341 NTAIVAKAEAITNTPAEV
-2353 DSTSGTFL
+2353 FL
-2361 NHTTRVNI
+2361 NHTTRANI
-2369 TSRLKDVRDFMSERL
+2369 SSSLKDIREFMSERL
-2384 LSHIKKE
+2384 LNHIKKE
-2391 TITVLNKDKVRDSN
+2391 TITVLSKDKAKDGR
-2405 NYKIEVPVVDAA
+2405 NYKVEVPVIDAA

-2423 ADSAF
+2423 ADAAF
-2428 KQEYIDEIGNPITE
+2428 KQEYIDEIGNPMTE
-2442 KVKQAFSLT
+2442 RVKQAFSLT
-2451 EEQASTFSIAFTAM
+2451 EEEASTFSIAFTAM
-2465 ALESSIDSTIQ
+2465 ALESEIDSSIQ
-2476 GEMNSIHR
+2476 GEMNNIHR

-2489 ITHEGVVD
+2489 ITHEGVE
-2497 NVDNVND
+2497 NSVNNPD
-2504 FAREHYGLQRYN
+2504 EFVRGHYGLHRYN
-2516 LLTGV
+2516 LLTGEGTN
-2521 DISNKALLA
+2521 NKALLA
-2530 PMFYALALVDPEFNK
+2530 PMFYALALVSPEFNQ
-2545 YLATLAVSK
+2545 YLATLGLDKKQV
-2554 EMSTKGSTID
+2554 TKGSTID
-2564 NWLINQ
+2564 NWLMNKTEQI
-2570 SDRVLDSLSNRLAGI
+2570 LDSFSNRLAGI
-2585 KEMPAD
+2585 KDVPLD
-2591 MEDRVSYVMNS
+2591 MEDKVKYVLES
-2602 WMKSV
+2602 WRQSV
-2607 QAEQKASLVD
+2607 EAEQKAGLLD
-2617 TVLTT
+2617 KVLTT
-2622 TGEITEQ
+2622 TGELSEQ
-2629 ANDKAVSMIDALGD
+2629 ANDKAVAMIDALGD
-2643 KLKGYKGD
+2643 KLKGYSKD

-2661 GRLIN
+2661 GRMLN
-2666 DKTLIQEMLTDQATK
+2666 DKTLIQDMMTDKAAT
-2681 TTVPAYGALLKD
+2681 TMVPAFGALLKD
-2693 LMGRTDSNG
+2693 LMGRTESNG

-2725 PKLIADKFESDV
+2725 PRLIAEKFKSEV

-2766 IADLEKTVRAAYEG
+2766 IANLEKTVRAAYEG
-2780 DLKVAKAKQLAE
+2780 NLKIAKARQLAE

-2803 LRNAYLIAKLFGEK
+2803 LRNAHLIAKLYGEK

-2866 ESFIKEARK
+2866 ESFIKEARVA
-2875 KENSRLYAPSTLG
+2875 ENSQLHAPSTLG

-2914 HKDLLLKGYQFIGQH
+2914 HKELILRGYQFIGQH

-3027 LGVWKGR
+3027 LGIWKGR

-3043 FNDVVGNR
+3043 FNNTVGDR
-3051 LVEMWKKDTKGDGS
+3051 LVEMWKNDTKGDGS
-3065 RPLSKSELQKQYVN
+3065 RPLSKNELQKQYIN

-3088 IPIKE
+3088 IPTKE

-3117 WVRKDLLEDIVGVRA
+3117 WIRKDLLEDIVGIRA

-3142 TRWSPRVQKE
+3142 TRWSPRVQNE
-3152 FRGIMID
+3152 FKGMMID
-3159 MLGRDAYTK
+3159 MLGKDAYTK
-3168 LAKAERVIQGVVKVA
+3168 LAKAEKAIQGVVRVA
-3183 TENIVVRSLV
+3183 TENIVVRSLI
-3193 VPLANIASNIGQLK
+3193 VPAANIMSNIGQLK
-3207 ANGVPLGVIAKSIPK
+3207 ANGVPIGTIAKAIPK
-3222 YIVETTN
+3222 YIVETNN
-3229 YSKSEARIVEIDV
+3229 YTKSEARIVEIDV

-3249 NSHRAKR
+3249 NTFRAKR
-3256 LQAEKDSLLAQQ
+3256 LRAEKDSLIAQQ

-3284 IADLGITS
+3284 IADLGITTE
-3292 DDGDITSGRME
+3292 DGDITSGKME
-3303 GYFNKLI
+3303 GYFTKLI
-3310 EDAPEGVKEAFR
+3310 ENAPAPVKEAFR

-3350 LNEYLLSQGKTQK
+3350 LNEYLLNQGKTQK

-3401 SLKVGLNILRN
+3401 SLKVGMNILRN
-3412 NPVYGFMAQYM
+3412 NPVYGLLAQFM

-3440 LMKGL
+3440 LMKGVS
-3445 NGTLPFT
+3445 GTLPFT
-3452 VGPEMVMR
+3452 VGPEMGMR
-3460 GAVMH
+3460 GAMMH
-3465 PAASLLP
+3465 PAAQLLP

>member
-52 ESIRNIPTAERTV
+52 ESNRNIPTAERTV
-65 RNIGNFA
+65 RNVGNFA

-84 ELISAGNTVL
+84 ELISAGNTVI
-94 TEGLNKVGV
+94 TEGLNKVGA

-114 FNQDLLR
+114 FSQDLLR

-136 PWSREA
+136 PWSRES

-147 VLQEEASARNDAKY
+147 VLQEEANARNDAKY
-161 LEDLAQGDSN
+161 IEDLAQGDSN

-190 LAHQDTATNLGT
+190 LAHQDTATNLGNVF
-202 LAGSIVGMAGA
+202 GSVLGMSGA
-213 IRSLGAGVNRAVS
+213 IRSIGAGVNKIAA
-226 PVDKAL
+226 PVDRAL

-241 ISPRTAAARRGA
+241 VAPRTAAARRGA

-277 QAQTETYDRVKN
+277 QAQTDVYDRVKK

-304 LAEFKGNEAAARE
+304 LTEFKGNEAAARE
-317 AMALRISA
+317 AMALRISS

-349 NPLLRGTNMSTKDAL
+349 NPLLRGTNMSTKDAF

-372 IQDMTEEAVP
+372 IQDMTEEAIP
-382 VAVANALIRRYN
+382 VAVANALIRRHD

-418 GVHAPGVARVATN
+418 GVHAPGVARVATS
-431 AGINAAREGLNNIR
+431 AGIDAAKRGLNALK
-445 EARQQRVDQVEK
+445 EARNERRANIEQ

-509 EADNQAMSYL
+509 EADSQAMSYL

-553 AEAFDKEDGNPDGQA
+553 AEAFDKEEGNPDGQA

-583 TEDELG
+583 TEDELNN
-589 SVNALAE
+589 VNALAQ

-626 RIADTPIDSLVPAE
+626 RIADTPIDTLVPAE

-648 VADTIDVATE
+648 VADTIDVATQ

-697 VDADTNAAD
+697 VDANTNAAD
-706 TTRTASI
+706 TTRTARI

-721 LSHMENILIGSSK
+721 LSHMENILVGSSK
-734 GENISTKLRAFKGF
+734 GANVTTQLRAFKGF

-816 NSLTQQLGINDPI
+816 NSLSQQLGINDPI
-829 TWSDVSTQLDVA
+829 TWSAASPQLDAA
-841 RKSTKQAAPA
+841 RKNTTQTESAGVDSNASTVPVDTTASPVANTA
-851 QNTPTSP
+851 QNTPVEPSGTTQQTDNENTAQKTESASTESSKESADIVAAKEPQKQSGAVSKSTPTKSTNKSTKVEPVAASAEEILATKTTSP
-858 QSNTITTPTET
+858 TTDTTP
-869 SSVIASPEGVNVNT
+869 
-883 DAKYVEAVAALKD
+883 
-896 ALGSDIANAKE
+896 AKE
-907 AAELVG
+907 APVEA
-913 QGVTETDI
+913 
-921 NNFLEGSTQN
+921 S
-931 ISSTSLDAI
+931 
-940 YGAFTTAPE
+940 
-949 SQNTIIESSADS
+949 
-961 ANTDAAPSTDLTD
+961 AAP
-974 KAQQQVEKANENT
+974 
-987 TEKTENTDAKSS
+987 
-999 KKSADKASTEKSQK
+999 
-1013 QPESVNESKRNDP
+1013 
-1026 INKSAKEKPVVED
+1026 
-1039 KPTKAEDSTNETT
+1039 
-1052 EAPVSDSKPIT
+1052 T
-1063 KAKLRDRISSVV
+1063 KAKLKDRVAAVLDS
-1075 DAGKSK
+1075 GKEK
-1081 LTSYFKDR
+1081 LISYFKDR

-1107 AKSPVV
+1107 KKSPKV
-1113 AKGISPVAKQM
+1113 AKDIAPIAKQM
-1124 KATLNTNLQQ
+1124 KTTLNSNLQQ

-1169 GYKYND
+1169 GYKYTD
-1175 ELLDMAV
+1175 ELIDMAV
-1182 MSAIDWMG
+1182 MSALDWMG

-1217 ILASGKLTQDMITGV
+1217 ILASGKLTQEMITGV
-1232 ARNISRFLNIST
+1232 ARNINRFLNIST

-1295 KKTHHVYV
+1295 KKIHHVYV
-1303 PTVMPNPEVDST
+1303 PTVKVDPEVDST
-1315 VIRSTMFNQRFETS
+1315 VIRSTMFNQRFESS

-1410 SVVDAYKTFNEMDI
+1410 SVVNAYKAFNEMDI

-1469 LLSTQSKPVNLV
+1469 LLSTQSKPVNLI
-1481 DDSEAI
+1481 DDHEAI
-1487 RAWNFAAAQA
+1487 RAWNFALAQA
-1497 FGFDKKRLDENIADF
+1497 FGFDKKRLDENVADF
-1512 NEAVKKGINKPYQ
+1512 YEAIKKGINKPYP
-1525 VLAKALKKANND
+1525 VLARALKKAGND
-1537 MSKIKVD
+1537 IGKIKVD
-1544 AQELKDAFTEAGIT
+1544 AQELKDAFTEAGIA
-1558 DVDPRMVHVLL
+1558 DVDPRMVHALL
-1569 ERARFALSTPEQK
+1569 EGARLALSTPEQK

-1646 LSAANKH
+1646 LSAANKY
-1653 INANVRG
+1653 INANVKG
-1660 LVDIARKAG
+1660 LVDIARKAV
-1669 DYAKPSAES
+1669 DYAKPSSAS

-1728 KMTSEYA
+1728 KMTGEYA
-1735 NSIYTKITNAIQA
+1735 KSIYAKVTSAIQA

-1767 VAQLNSIAANPVAI
+1767 VAQLNSIAANPVVI

-1823 TSYIYETLG
+1823 TSYIHETLG

-1863 YLRTRINEAIQSTLD
+1863 YLRTQIDKAIQDTLD
-1878 ENKKNGIHN
+1878 KNKKNGIHN

-1896 DDIVKKLK
+1896 DDIAKKLK

-1924 MTFGANNRQ
+1924 MTFGSNNRQ
-1933 IQISSTMNN
+1933 IQVSSTMNN

-1974 IAIQDKSNTLNVY
+1974 IVIQDKSNTLNVY

-2019 LSVLLDKLDAKDV
+2019 LSALLDKLDAKDV
-2032 AAAVFKDKAAIDELT
+2032 ATAVFKDKAAIDELT

-2057 VDDLIRLFNGLKARV
+2057 VDDLIKLFSGLKARV

-2087 QISGSMDQM
+2087 QVSGSMDQM
-2096 ASTQTPFNF
+2096 ASTQTPYNF
-2105 GTTEETLSHEQVV
+2105 GTTEEALSHEQIV
-2118 TKLNNLLHGS
+2118 TKLNSLLNDS
-2128 KKESAKR
+2128 KQEPAKE
-2135 EVSNL
+2135 EVTTLKS
-2140 RDVLTKLAD
+2140 VLDRLSKGT
-2149 KSHKYSQVMA
+2149 HKYTEAISSIISSA
-2159 TLIGRVD
+2159 D
-2166 IPVRFVDA
+2166 IPVKVVDS
-2174 INSMGGTKIHGQ
+2174 IESTGDNKIHGQ
-2186 YNSITNEIILTKDAP
+2186 FNSITGEVLLTKDAS
-2201 IETAIHEGIHAN
+2201 IETAIHEGIHAA
-2213 TFNKILNYYQGNKTN
+2213 TFNKILGYYSGAKTN
-2228 VTVKAAITRIEKLLA
+2228 VTVKAAITRIEKLLV
-2243 TAEQRLSQL
+2243 TAEARLNTLSES
-2252 KGVERESVQDMLDTL
+2252 EREAVQNMLDTL
-2267 ALYSGDSP
+2267 AQYSEDTP
-2275 QDKASKLN
+2275 QDKASRLN
-2283 EFMAWGLANKPVASR
+2283 EFMAWGLANKPIASR

-2303 VQGSV
+2303 VQGSA
-2308 FTKLTSAIAKAV
+2308 FTKLTSAIAKSV
-2320 YTLLEALGMKL
+2320 YALLEALGFKL
-2331 TNDIQ
+2331 NNNIH

-2341 NTAIIVKADSPI
+2341 NTAIIAKAESITNTPAEV
-2353 DSTSGTFL
+2353 FL
-2361 NHTTRVNI
+2361 NHTTRANI
-2369 TSRLKDVRDFMSERL
+2369 SSNLKDIREFMSERL
-2384 LSHIKKE
+2384 LNHIKKE
-2391 TITVLNKDKVRDSN
+2391 TITTLSKDKAKDGR
-2405 NYKIEVPVVDAA
+2405 NYKVEIPVIEGAR
-2417 KLIMKD
+2417 LIMKD
-2423 ADSAF
+2423 ADAAF
-2428 KQEYIDEIGNPITE
+2428 KQEYIDELGNPMTE
-2442 KVKQAFSLT
+2442 RVKQAFSLT
-2451 EEQASTFSIAFTAM
+2451 EEEASTFSIAFTAM
-2465 ALESSIDSTIQ
+2465 ALESEIDSSIQ
-2476 GEMNSIHR
+2476 GEMNNIHR

-2489 ITHEGVVD
+2489 ITHEGIE
-2497 NVDNVND
+2497 NSVNNPD
-2504 FAREHYGLQRYN
+2504 EFVRGHYGLHRYN
-2516 LLTGV
+2516 LLTGEGTN
-2521 DISNKALLA
+2521 NKALLA
-2530 PMFYALALVDPEFNK
+2530 PMFYALALVSPEFNQ
-2545 YLATLAVSK
+2545 YLATLDLDKKQV
-2554 EMSTKGSTID
+2554 TKGSTID
-2564 NWLINQ
+2564 NWLVNKTEQI
-2570 SDRVLDSLSNRLAGI
+2570 LDSFSNRLAGI
-2585 KEMPAD
+2585 KDVPLD
-2591 MEDRVSYVMNS
+2591 MEDKVKYVLES
-2602 WMKSV
+2602 WKQSAE
-2607 QAEQKASLVD
+2607 AEQKAGLLD
-2617 TVLTT
+2617 KVLTT
-2622 TGEITEQ
+2622 TGELSEQ

-2651 NKAKPYINLL
+2651 NKARPYINLL
-2661 GRLIN
+2661 GRMLN
-2666 DKTLIQEMLTDQATK
+2666 DKTLVQDMMTDKAAT
-2681 TTVPAYGALLKD
+2681 TMVPAFGALLKD

-2725 PKLIADKFESDV
+2725 PKLIAEKFKSEV

-2780 DLKVAKAKQLAE
+2780 NLKIAKARQLAE
-2792 YINTGKAGKNL
+2792 YINTGKVGKNL
-2803 LRNAYLIAKLFGEK
+2803 LRNAHLIAKLYGEK

-2852 KHLAQDNK
+2852 KQLAQDNK

-2866 ESFIKEARK
+2866 ESFIKEARAEEK
-2875 KENSRLYAPSTLG
+2875 SKLHAPGTLG
-2888 SINGMYNYI
+2888 RLNGMSNYI

-2914 HKDLLLKGYQFIGQH
+2914 HKELILRGYQFIGQH

-2952 NQGVIQNINEGIYG
+2952 NQGVIQNINENIYG
-2966 VDLNTGRSVSSIDK
+2966 VDLYTGISANSVDK
-2980 TRHALIETPAEG
+2980 TRNDLITTPAEG
-2992 LVNIYNYQGMV
+2992 LVNIYNQEGVV

-3051 LVEMWKKDTKGDGS
+3051 LVEMWKKDATGPS
-3065 RPLSKSELQKQYVN
+3065 IRALSQAELQKQYVN
-3079 IADISSIKD
+3079 IADIKSIKD
-3088 IPIKE
+3088 IPTRE
-3093 AISLIPSEEMDM
+3093 AINLIPAGEMTS
-3105 LKQKFDQPDNAV
+3105 LKSKFDQPDGAI
-3117 WVRKDLLEDIVGVRA
+3117 WIRKDLLEDIVGIRA

-3152 FRGIMID
+3152 FRGMMID
-3159 MLGRDAYTK
+3159 MLGKDAYTK
-3168 LAKAERVIQGVVKVA
+3168 LAKAEKAIQGVVKVA
-3183 TENIVVRSLV
+3183 TENIVVRSLI
-3193 VPLANIASNIGQLK
+3193 VPAANIMSNIGQLK
-3207 ANGVPLGVIAKSIPK
+3207 ANGVPIGTIAKAIPK
-3222 YIVETTN
+3222 YIVETNN
-3229 YSKSEARIVEIDV
+3229 YTKSEARIVEIDV

-3249 NSHRAKR
+3249 NTFRAKR
-3256 LQAEKDSLLAQQ
+3256 LQAEKDSLIAQQ

-3284 IADLGITS
+3284 IADLGITTE
-3292 DDGDITSGRME
+3292 DGDITSGKME
-3303 GYFNKLI
+3303 GYFTKLI
-3310 EDAPEGVKEAFR
+3310 ENAPAPVKEAFR
-3322 QGLIMKDTALFRGLE
+3322 QGFIMKDTALFRGLE

-3350 LNEYLLSQGKTQK
+3350 LNEHLLSQGKTQK
-3363 EALAKVTDEFVNY
+3363 EALAKVTDEFINY

-3401 SLKVGLNILRN
+3401 SLKVGMNILRN
-3412 NPVYGFMAQYM
+3412 NPVYGLLAQFM

-3440 LMKGL
+3440 LMKGVS
-3445 NGTLPFT
+3445 GTLPFT
-3452 VGPEMVMR
+3452 IGPEMGMR
-3460 GAVMH
+3460 GAMMH
-3465 PAASLLP
+3465 PAAQLLP

>member
-23 EGLSDTEVLANPADA
+23 EGLSDTEVLANPVGA

-52 ESIRNIPTAERTV
+52 ESIRNIPTVERTV

-94 TEGLNKVGV
+94 TEGLNKVGA

-136 PWSREA
+136 PWSRES

-161 LEDLAQGDSN
+161 IEDLAQGDSN

-190 LAHQDTATNLGT
+190 LAHQDTATNLGNVF
-202 LAGSIVGMAGA
+202 GSVLGMSAA
-213 IRSLGAGVNRAVS
+213 IRGIGAGVNKIAA
-226 PVDKAL
+226 PVDRAL

-241 ISPRTAAARRGA
+241 MAPRTAAARRGA

-277 QAQTETYDRVKN
+277 QAQTDVYDRVKK
-289 IPIENLRNSDNWKEL
+289 IPTENLRDSDNWKEL
-304 LAEFKGNEAAARE
+304 LTEFKGNEAAARE
-317 AMALRISA
+317 AMALRISS

-364 NLITRNSM
+364 NLITRNSLV
-372 IQDMTEEAVP
+372 QDMTEEAVP
-382 VAVANALIRRYN
+382 VAVANALIRGYDS
-394 PEQSLSSGVAE
+394 EQSLSSGVAE
-405 AAGQAI
+405 AAGQAV

-418 GVHAPGVARVATN
+418 GVHAPGVARVATS
-431 AGINAAREGLNNIR
+431 AGIDAAKRGLNAVK
-445 EARQQRVDQVEK
+445 EARNERRANIEQ

-509 EADNQAMSYL
+509 EADSQAMSYL

-553 AEAFDKEDGNPDGQA
+553 AEAFDKEEGNPDGQA

-583 TEDELG
+583 TEDELNN
-589 SVNALAE
+589 VNALAQ

-626 RIADTPIDSLVPAE
+626 RIADTPIDTLVPAE

-648 VADTIDVATE
+648 VADTIDVATQ

-706 TTRTASI
+706 TTRTARI

-721 LSHMENILIGSSK
+721 LSHMENILVGSSK
-734 GENISTKLRAFKGF
+734 GANVTTQLRAFKGF

-816 NSLTQQLGINDPI
+816 NSLSQQLGINDPI
-829 TWSDVSTQLDVA
+829 TWSAVSPQLDAA
-841 RKSTKQAAPA
+841 RKNTTQTESAGVDSTASTVPVDTNTSPVTNTA
-851 QNTPTSP
+851 QNTPVEPSG
-858 QSNTITTPTET
+858 TTQQ
-869 SSVIASPEGVNVNT
+869 T
-883 DAKYVEAVAALKD
+883 D
-896 ALGSDIANAKE
+896 
-907 AAELVG
+907 
-913 QGVTETDI
+913 
-921 NNFLEGSTQN
+921 
-931 ISSTSLDAI
+931 
-940 YGAFTTAPE
+940 
-949 SQNTIIESSADS
+949 
-961 ANTDAAPSTDLTD
+961 
-974 KAQQQVEKANENT
+974 NENT
-987 TEKTENTDAKSS
+987 AQKTES
-999 KKSADKASTEKSQK
+999 ASTESSKESADIVAAKEPQK
-1013 QPESVNESKRNDP
+1013 QSGAVSKSTP
-1026 INKSAKEKPVVED
+1026 TKSTNKSTKIKPVAASAEEILATKTTSPTTD
-1039 KPTKAEDSTNETT
+1039 TTSTTKAPV
-1052 EAPVSDSKPIT
+1052 EASVPPA
-1063 KAKLRDRISSVV
+1063 KAKLKDRVASVL
-1075 DAGKSK
+1075 DSGKEK
-1081 LTSYFKDR
+1081 LISYFKDR

-1107 AKSPVV
+1107 KKSPKV
-1113 AKGISPVAKQM
+1113 AKDIAPIAKQM
-1124 KATLNTNLQQ
+1124 KATLNSNLQQ

-1217 ILASGKLTQDMITGV
+1217 ILASGKLTQEMITGV
-1232 ARNISRFLNIST
+1232 ARNISRFLNISI

-1303 PTVMPNPEVDST
+1303 PTVKTNPEVDST

-1336 VDQTINHNPM
+1336 VDQAINHNPM

-1410 SVVDAYKTFNEMDI
+1410 SVVNAYKAFNEMDI

-1469 LLSTQSKPVNLV
+1469 LLSTQSKPVNLI
-1481 DDSEAI
+1481 DDHEAI
-1487 RAWNFAAAQA
+1487 RAWNFAMAQA
-1497 FGFDKKRLDENIADF
+1497 FGFDKKRLDENINDF
-1512 NEAVKKGINKPYQ
+1512 NEAVKKGINKPYR

-1558 DVDPRMVHVLL
+1558 DVDPRMVHALL
-1569 ERARFALSTPEQK
+1569 EGARLALSTPEQK

-1646 LSAANKH
+1646 LSAANKY
-1653 INANVRG
+1653 INANVKG
-1660 LVDIARKAG
+1660 LVDIARKAR
-1669 DYAKPSAES
+1669 DYAKPSSAS

-1735 NSIYTKITNAIQA
+1735 KSIYAKLTSAIQT
-1748 IQADSKLSIKEAL
+1748 IQADSKLSVKEAL

-1781 RKDRKGNKYVGEDS
+1781 RKDRKGNRYVGEDS

-1863 YLRTRINEAIQSTLD
+1863 YLRTQIDKAIQDTLD
-1878 ENKKNGIHN
+1878 KNKKNGIHN

-1896 DDIVKKLK
+1896 DDIAKKLK

-1924 MTFGANNRQ
+1924 MTFGSNNRQ
-1933 IQISSTMNN
+1933 IQVSSTMNN

-1974 IAIQDKSNTLNVY
+1974 IVIQDKSNTLNVY

-2032 AAAVFKDKAAIDELT
+2032 ATTVFKDKAAIDELT

-2057 VDDLIRLFNGLKARV
+2057 VDDLIKLFSGLKARV
-2072 SKHNEDRLARIKAMS
+2072 SKHNEGRLARIKAMS
-2087 QISGSMDQM
+2087 QVSGSMDQM

-2105 GTTEETLSHEQVV
+2105 GTTEEALSHEQVV
-2118 TKLNNLLHGS
+2118 TKLNSLLNAS
-2128 KKESAKR
+2128 KQEPAKE
-2135 EVSNL
+2135 EVTTLKS
-2140 RDVLTKLAD
+2140 VLDRLSKGT
-2149 KSHKYSQVMA
+2149 HKYTEAISSIISSA
-2159 TLIGRVD
+2159 D
-2166 IPVRFVDA
+2166 IPVKVVDS
-2174 INSMGGTKIHGQ
+2174 IESTGDNKIHGQ
-2186 YNSITNEIILTKDAP
+2186 FNSITGEVLLTKDAP
-2201 IETAIHEGIHAN
+2201 IETAIHEGIHAA
-2213 TFNKILNYYQGNKTN
+2213 TFNKVLGYYSGAKTN
-2228 VTVKAAITRIEKLLA
+2228 VTVKAAITRIEKLLV
-2243 TAEQRLSQL
+2243 TAEARLTTLTES
-2252 KGVERESVQDMLDTL
+2252 EREAVQNMLDTL
-2267 ALYSGDSP
+2267 AQYSEDTP
-2275 QDKASKLN
+2275 QDKASRLN
-2283 EFMAWGLANKPVASR
+2283 EFMAWGLANKPIASR

-2308 FTKLTSAIAKAV
+2308 FTKLTSAIAKSV
-2320 YTLLEALGMKL
+2320 YALLEALGFKL
-2331 TNDIQ
+2331 NNNIH

-2341 NTAIIVKADSPI
+2341 NTAIIAKAGSITNTPAEV
-2353 DSTSGTFL
+2353 FL
-2361 NHTTRVNI
+2361 NHTTRANI
-2369 TSRLKDVRDFMSERL
+2369 SSNLKDIREFMSERL
-2384 LSHIKKE
+2384 LNHIKKE
-2391 TITVLNKDKVRDSN
+2391 TITTLSKDKAKDGR
-2405 NYKIEVPVVDAA
+2405 NYKVEVPVIEGAR
-2417 KLIMKD
+2417 LIMKD
-2423 ADSAF
+2423 ADAAF
-2428 KQEYIDEIGNPITE
+2428 KQEYINELGNPMTE
-2442 KVKQAFSLT
+2442 RVKQAFSLT
-2451 EEQASTFSIAFTAM
+2451 EEEASAFSIAFTAM
-2465 ALESSIDSTIQ
+2465 ALESEIDSSIQ
-2476 GEMNSIHR
+2476 GEMNNIHR

-2489 ITHEGVVD
+2489 ITHEGVE
-2497 NVDNVND
+2497 NSVNNPD
-2504 FAREHYGLQRYN
+2504 EFVRGHFGLHRYN
-2516 LLTGV
+2516 LLTGEGTN
-2521 DISNKALLA
+2521 NKALLA
-2530 PMFYALALVDPEFNK
+2530 PMFYALALVSPEFNQ
-2545 YLATLAVSK
+2545 YLATLDLDKKQV
-2554 EMSTKGSTID
+2554 TKGSTID
-2564 NWLINQ
+2564 NWLMNKTEQIM
-2570 SDRVLDSLSNRLAGI
+2570 DSFSNRLAGI
-2585 KEMPAD
+2585 KDVPLD
-2591 MEDRVSYVMNS
+2591 MEDKVKYVLES
-2602 WMKSV
+2602 WKQSV
-2607 QAEQKASLVD
+2607 EAEQKAGLLD
-2617 TVLTT
+2617 KVLTT
-2622 TGEITEQ
+2622 TGELSEQ

-2643 KLKGYKGD
+2643 KLKGYSKD

-2661 GRLIN
+2661 GRMLN
-2666 DKTLIQEMLTDQATK
+2666 DKTLVQDMMTDKAAT
-2681 TTVPAYGALLKD
+2681 TMVPAFGALLKD

-2725 PKLIADKFESDV
+2725 PRLIAAKFKSEV

-2758 PNTDPNKA
+2758 PNTDPNKV

-2803 LRNAYLIAKLFGEK
+2803 LRNAHLIAKLYGEK

-2852 KHLAQDNK
+2852 KQLAQDNK

-2866 ESFIKEARK
+2866 ESFIKEVRAEEK
-2875 KENSRLYAPSTLG
+2875 SKLHVPGTIGRL
-2888 SINGMYNYI
+2888 NGMSNYI

-2914 HKDLLLKGYQFIGQH
+2914 HKELILRGYQFIGQH

-2952 NQGVIQNINEGIYG
+2952 NQGVIQNINENIYG
-2966 VDLNTGRSVSSIDK
+2966 VDLYTGISANSVDK
-2980 TRHALIETPAEG
+2980 TRNDLITTPAEG
-2992 LVNIYNYQGMV
+2992 LVNIYNQEGVV

-3018 KKEDNLATN
+3018 KKEDNLVTN

-3079 IADISSIKD
+3079 IADIKSIKD
-3088 IPIKE
+3088 IPTRE
-3093 AISLIPSEEMDM
+3093 AINLIPAEEMTS
-3105 LKQKFDQPDNAV
+3105 LKFKFDQPDGAI
-3117 WVRKDLLEDIVGVRA
+3117 WIRKDLLEDIVGIRA

-3152 FRGIMID
+3152 FRGMMID
-3159 MLGRDAYTK
+3159 MLGKDAYTK
-3168 LAKAERVIQGVVKVA
+3168 LAKAEKAIQGVVKVT
-3183 TENIVVRSLV
+3183 TENIVVRSLI
-3193 VPLANIASNIGQLK
+3193 VPAANIMSNIGQLK
-3207 ANGVPLGVIAKSIPK
+3207 ANGVPIGIIAKAIPK
-3222 YIVETTN
+3222 YIVETNN
-3229 YSKSEARIVEIDV
+3229 YTKSEARIVEIDV

-3249 NSHRAKR
+3249 NTFRAKR
-3256 LQAEKDSLLAQQ
+3256 LRAEKDSLIAQQ

-3284 IADLGITS
+3284 IADLGITTE
-3292 DDGDITSGRME
+3292 DGDITSGKME
-3303 GYFNKLI
+3303 GYFTKLI
-3310 EDAPEGVKEAFR
+3310 ENAPAPVKEAFR
-3322 QGLIMKDTALFRGLE
+3322 QGFIMKDTALFRGLE

-3350 LNEYLLSQGKTQK
+3350 LNEHLLSQGKTQK
-3363 EALAKVTDEFVNY
+3363 EALAKVTDEFINY

-3401 SLKVGLNILRN
+3401 SLKVGMNILRN
-3412 NPVYGFMAQYM
+3412 NPVYGLLAQFM

-3440 LMKGL
+3440 LMKGVS
-3445 NGTLPFT
+3445 GTLPFT
-3452 VGPEMVMR
+3452 VGPEMGMR
-3460 GAVMH
+3460 GAMMH
-3465 PAASLLP
+3465 PAAQLLP

>member
-45 DTLSRGR
+45 DALSRGR

-84 ELISAGNTVL
+84 ELISAGNTVI
-94 TEGLNKVGV
+94 TEGLNKVGA

-161 LEDLAQGDSN
+161 IEDLANGDSN

-190 LAHQDTATNLGT
+190 LAHQDTATNLGNVF
-202 LAGSIVGMAGA
+202 GSVVGMSAA
-213 IRSLGAGVNRAVS
+213 IRGIGAGVNKIAA
-226 PVDKAL
+226 PVDRAL

-241 ISPRTAAARRGA
+241 VAPRTAAARRGA

-349 NPLLRGTNMSTKDAL
+349 NPLLRGTNMSTKDAF

-382 VAVANALIRRYN
+382 VAVANALIRRYD

-418 GVHAPGVARVATN
+418 GVHAPGVARVATS
-431 AGINAAREGLNNIR
+431 AGIDAAKRGLNAVK
-445 EARQQRVDQVEK
+445 EARNERRANIEQEI
-457 EVEQSS
+457 EQSS

-472 KFAEAGKSYF
+472 KFDEAGRSYF
-482 DISGKAQ
+482 DISGRAQ

-494 KQADPLI
+494 RQADPLI

-509 EADNQAMSYL
+509 EADSQAMSYL

-535 AGLGVLNSMPRP
+535 LGVGDMNSMTRP

-553 AEAFDKEDGNPDGQA
+553 AEAFDLQENSSAEIQA
-568 ELISLFK
+568 LLISMFK

-583 TEDELG
+583 TEDELS

-626 RIADTPIDSLVPAE
+626 RIADTPIDTLVPAE

-648 VADTIDVATE
+648 VADTIDMATQ

-721 LSHMENILIGSSK
+721 LSHMENILVGSSK

-816 NSLTQQLGINDPI
+816 NSLSQQLGINDPI
-829 TWSDVSTQLDVA
+829 TWSAVSPQLDSA
-841 RKSTKQAAPA
+841 RKGTTQAEPA
-851 QNTPTSP
+851 RNTPTSP

-869 SSVIASPEGVNVNT
+869 NPVNAPTEGADVNT
-883 DAKYVEAVAALKD
+883 A
-896 ALGSDIANAKE
+896 
-907 AAELVG
+907 
-913 QGVTETDI
+913 
-921 NNFLEGSTQN
+921 
-931 ISSTSLDAI
+931 
-940 YGAFTTAPE
+940 
-949 SQNTIIESSADS
+949 QNTPVEPSGTTQQ
-961 ANTDAAPSTDLTD
+961 TD
-974 KAQQQVEKANENT
+974 NENT
-987 TEKTENTDAKSS
+987 TQKTES
-999 KKSADKASTEKSQK
+999 ASTESSKESADIVNTKEPQK
-1013 QPESVNESKRNDP
+1013 QSRAVSESTS
-1026 INKSAKEKPVVED
+1026 
-1039 KPTKAEDSTNETT
+1039 TKSTNESTKVEPVAAAAEENTATKTT
-1052 EAPVSDSKPIT
+1052 SPTTDTTQAKEAPVEASAAPT
-1063 KAKLRDRISSVV
+1063 KAKLKDRVSSVL
-1075 DAGKSK
+1075 DSGKEK
-1081 LTSYFKDR
+1081 LISYFKDR

-1107 AKSPVV
+1107 KKSPKV
-1113 AKGISPVAKQM
+1113 AKDIAPIAKQM
-1124 KATLNTNLQQ
+1124 KATLNSNLQQ
-1134 YMKKNGLVE
+1134 YMKKNGLIE

-1273 GTKPDISL
+1273 GTKPNISL

-1287 ETVDDAGT
+1287 ETVDDAGA

-1303 PTVMPNPEVDST
+1303 PTVKTDPEIDST

-1374 VQGWGEK
+1374 VQGWGEN

-1410 SVVDAYKTFNEMDI
+1410 SVLDAYKTFNEMDI

-1469 LLSTQSKPVNLV
+1469 LLSTQSKPTNLI
-1481 DDSEAI
+1481 DDSDAI
-1487 RAWNFAAAQA
+1487 RAWNFAMAQA
-1497 FGFDKKRLDENIADF
+1497 FGFDKKRLDENINDF

-1569 ERARFALSTPEQK
+1569 ERARFNLSTLEQK

-1620 ERGGLFIGSKGRS
+1620 ERGGLFIGAKGRS

-1646 LSAANKH
+1646 LSAANKY
-1653 INANVRG
+1653 INVNVRG
-1660 LVDIARKAG
+1660 LVDIARKAV
-1669 DYAKPSAES
+1669 DYAKPSSAS

-1728 KMTSEYA
+1728 KMTGEYA
-1735 NSIYTKITNAIQA
+1735 KSIYAKITSAIQA

-1815 TSKQLNNI
+1815 TSQQLNNI

-1863 YLRTRINEAIQSTLD
+1863 YLRTQIDKAIQDTLD

-1924 MTFGANNRQ
+1924 MTFGTNNRQ
-1933 IQISSTMNN
+1933 IQVSSTMNN
-1942 KLYSYAAERTP
+1942 RLYSYAAERTP

-1974 IAIQDKSNTLNVY
+1974 IVIQDKSNTLNVY

-2032 AAAVFKDKAAIDELT
+2032 AAAVFKDSAAIDELT

-2057 VDDLIRLFNGLKARV
+2057 IDDLIKLFSGLKARV
-2072 SKHNEDRLARIKAMS
+2072 SKHNEDRLMRIKAMS
-2087 QISGSMDQM
+2087 QVSGSMDQM

-2118 TKLNNLLHGS
+2118 TKLNGLLNDS
-2128 KKESAKR
+2128 KQTPAKE
-2135 EVSNL
+2135 EVTTLKSVL
-2140 RDVLTKLAD
+2140 DRLTKGT
-2149 KSHKYSQVMA
+2149 HKYTEAISSIISSA
-2159 TLIGRVD
+2159 D
-2166 IPVRFVDA
+2166 IPVKVVDS
-2174 INSMGGTKIHGQ
+2174 IESTGDNKIHGQ
-2186 YNSITNEIILTKDAP
+2186 FNSITGEVLLTKDAT
-2201 IETAIHEGIHAN
+2201 IETAIHEGIHAA
-2213 TFNKILNYYQGNKTN
+2213 TFNKILDYYSGAKTS
-2228 VTVKAAITRIEKLLA
+2228 VTVKAAITRIEKLLV
-2243 TAEQRLSQL
+2243 TAEARLNTLSES
-2252 KGVERESVQDMLDTL
+2252 EREAVQNMLDTL
-2267 ALYSGDSP
+2267 AQYSEDTP
-2275 QDKASKLN
+2275 QDKASRLN
-2283 EFMAWGLANKPVASR
+2283 EFMAWGLANKPIASR

-2303 VQGSV
+2303 VQGSA
-2308 FTKLTSAIAKAV
+2308 FTKLTSAIAKSV
-2320 YTLLEALGMKL
+2320 YALLEALGFKL
-2331 TNDIQ
+2331 NNNIH

-2341 NTAIIVKADSPI
+2341 NTAIVAKAEAITNTPAEV
-2353 DSTSGTFL
+2353 FL
-2361 NHTTRVNI
+2361 NHTTRANI
-2369 TSRLKDVRDFMSERL
+2369 SSSLKDIREFMSERL
-2384 LSHIKKE
+2384 LNHIKKE
-2391 TITVLNKDKVRDSN
+2391 TVTTLSRDKAKDGR
-2405 NYKIEVPVVDAA
+2405 NYKVEVPVIEGAR
-2417 KLIMKD
+2417 LIMKD
-2423 ADSAF
+2423 ADAAF
-2428 KQEYIDEIGNPITE
+2428 KQEYINELGNPMTE
-2442 KVKQAFSLT
+2442 RVKQAFSLT
-2451 EEQASTFSIAFTAM
+2451 EEEASTFSIAFTAM
-2465 ALESSIDSTIQ
+2465 ALESEIDSSIQ
-2476 GEMNSIHR
+2476 GEMNNIHR

-2489 ITHEGVVD
+2489 ITHEGVE
-2497 NVDNVND
+2497 NSVNNPD
-2504 FAREHYGLQRYN
+2504 EFVRGHYGLHRYN
-2516 LLTGV
+2516 LLTGEGTN
-2521 DISNKALLA
+2521 NKALLA
-2530 PMFYALALVDPEFNK
+2530 PMFYALALVSPEFNQ
-2545 YLATLAVSK
+2545 YLATLGLDK
-2554 EMSTKGSTID
+2554 KQITKGSTID
-2564 NWLINQ
+2564 NWLMNKTEQ
-2570 SDRVLDSLSNRLAGI
+2570 VLDSFSNRLAGI
-2585 KEMPAD
+2585 KDVPLD
-2591 MEDRVSYVMNS
+2591 MEDKVKYVLES
-2602 WMKSV
+2602 WRQSV
-2607 QAEQKASLVD
+2607 EAEQKAGLLD
-2617 TVLTT
+2617 KVLTT
-2622 TGEITEQ
+2622 TGELSEQ

-2643 KLKGYKGD
+2643 KLKGYSKD

-2661 GRLIN
+2661 GRMLN
-2666 DKTLIQEMLTDQATK
+2666 DKTLVQDMMTDKAAT
-2681 TTVPAYGALLKD
+2681 TMVPAFGALLKD

-2725 PKLIADKFESDV
+2725 PRLIAEKFKSEV

-2780 DLKVAKAKQLAE
+2780 DLKIAKARQLAE

-2803 LRNAYLIAKLFGEK
+2803 LRNAHLIAKLYGEK

-2852 KHLAQDNK
+2852 KQLAQDNK

-2866 ESFIKEARK
+2866 ESFIKEARVA
-2875 KENSRLYAPSTLG
+2875 ENSQLHAPSTLG

-2914 HKDLLLKGYQFIGQH
+2914 HKELILRGYQFIGQH

-3043 FNDVVGNR
+3043 FNNTVGDR
-3051 LVEMWKKDTKGDGS
+3051 LVEMWKNDTKGDGS
-3065 RPLSKSELQKQYVN
+3065 RPLSKNELQKQYIN

-3088 IPIKE
+3088 IPTKE

-3117 WVRKDLLEDIVGVRA
+3117 WIRKDLLEDIVGVRA

-3142 TRWSPRVQKE
+3142 TRWSPRVQNE
-3152 FRGIMID
+3152 FKGMMID
-3159 MLGRDAYTK
+3159 MLGKDAYTK
-3168 LAKAERVIQGVVKVA
+3168 LAKAEKAIQGLVKVA

-3193 VPLANIASNIGQLK
+3193 VPAANIMSNIGQLK
-3207 ANGVPLGVIAKSIPK
+3207 ANGVPIGTIAKAIPK
-3222 YIVETTN
+3222 YIVETNN
-3229 YSKSEARIVEIDV
+3229 YTKSEARIVEIDV

-3249 NSHRAKR
+3249 NTFRAKR
-3256 LQAEKDSLLAQQ
+3256 LRAEKDSLIAQQ

-3276 IEAGEFNT
+3276 VEAGEFNT
-3284 IADLGITS
+3284 IADLGITTE
-3292 DDGDITSGRME
+3292 DGDITSGKME
-3303 GYFNKLI
+3303 GYFTKLI
-3310 EDAPEGVKEAFR
+3310 ENAPAPVKEAFR
-3322 QGLIMKDTALFRGLE
+3322 QGFIMKDTALFRGLE

-3350 LNEYLLSQGKTQK
+3350 LNEHLLSQGKTQK

-3401 SLKVGLNILRN
+3401 SLKVGMNILRN
-3412 NPVYGFMAQYM
+3412 NPVYGLLAQFM

-3440 LMKGL
+3440 LMKGVS
-3445 NGTLPFT
+3445 GTLPFT
-3452 VGPEMVMR
+3452 IGPEMGMR
-3460 GAVMH
+3460 GAMMH
-3465 PAASLLP
+3465 PAAQLLP

>member
-1 MASFDEFLKSKLGRQ
+1 MASFDEFLKSKMGTQ
-16 SISDAYG
+16 AISDSYG
-23 EGLSDTEVLANPADA
+23 NGLTDAQVLADPYAAAN
-38 VERSNAL
+38 RSQAI

-52 ESIRNIPTAERTV
+52 EVSRNVPTLERAV

-84 ELISAGNTVL
+84 ELLSAANTVA
-94 TEGLNKVGV
+94 TEGLSSAGI
-103 LSNES
+103 LSNS
-108 ADASRR
+108 AADASRR

-121 ASHEFTEPIREATST
+121 GTNELTEPIREFTSS

-147 VLQEEASARNDAKY
+147 VLQEEATARNDAKY
-161 LEDLAQGDSN
+161 IEDLASGESS
-171 TMATLK
+171 TMAALK
-177 RLGRGLT
+177 RLGRGFA
-184 DSTGIA
+184 DSTSIA
-190 LAHQDTATNLGT
+190 FAQQDTATNLGNV
-202 LAGSIVGMAGA
+202 AGSIAGMAGA
-213 IRSLGAGVNRAVS
+213 IRGIGAGINKLAS
-226 PVDKAL
+226 PIDRAL
-232 TEGAYRAGL
+232 TESAYKAGL
-241 ISPRTAAARRGA
+241 INPRTAAARRAG
-253 IRDEGSSIG
+253 IREEGSSAG
-262 RTFTETGVIGGLAGA
+262 RAFTEASVIGGLAGA
-277 QAQTETYDRVKN
+277 QAQTDTYDKVKN
-289 IPIENLRNSDNWKEL
+289 IPIENLQKSDKWNDL
-304 LAEFKGNEAAARE
+304 LKEFKGNEKAARE
-317 AMALRISA
+317 AMALRISS
-325 GTAGI
+325 GTAGL

-338 AHKLGIGTLAA
+338 AQRLGIGTLAA

-364 NLITRNSM
+364 NLITRNS
-372 IQDMTEEAVP
+372 IVQDMIEEATP
-382 VAVANALIRRYN
+382 IAVANKLISGYD
-394 PEQSLSSGVAE
+394 PEQSLVSGVAE
-405 AAGQAI
+405 AAGQAL
-411 PSSLLGM
+411 PSSALGM
-418 GVHAPGVARVATN
+418 GLHAPGVARIATN

-445 EARQQRVDQVEK
+445 ESRQQRVDQVEK

-489 EANAQ
+489 ETNAQ
-494 KQADPLI
+494 KQVDPTI
-501 TPEEAQAV
+501 TPEELQTV
-509 EADNQAMSYL
+509 DQDNQAMSYL

-535 AGLGVLNSMPRP
+535 NGLGILNEMPRP

-553 AEAFDKEDGNPDGQA
+553 AEAFDKEKDNPDGQA
-568 ELISLFK
+568 ELVSLFK
-575 QYEETGTL
+575 QYEETGRL
-583 TEDELG
+583 NEEELA
-589 SVNALAE
+589 SVNSLAQ

-604 RDDAIGFTN
+604 RDDAIGFIN
-613 TIKATPAYQRMLK
+613 TVKATPAYQRMLK
-626 RIADTPIDSLVPAE
+626 RIADTPIDTLVPTE
-640 VTVNNAQK
+640 VTVNNAEK
-648 VADTIDVATE
+648 VADTLDMATA
-658 SHLNDMTVEQVDR
+658 SHLKDMTVDQVDK
-671 VLNHSTSLRPTQVTK
+671 VLNHSTALRPAQVTK

-697 VDADTNAAD
+697 VDADINSQD
-706 TTRTASI
+706 TTRTAGI
-713 QKQVYADL
+713 QKQVYTDL

-734 GENISTKLRAFKGF
+734 GENISAKLRAFKGF
-748 VQSQNNKLAALNQAV
+748 VDSQNNKLAALNQAV
-763 QTGKRTPYESFN
+763 QTGKRTPYLSFN
-775 SKSHQFYTT
+775 SKTHEYYQTP
-784 TEDKG
+784 EDKG
-789 IFFANTPN
+789 IFFSNTPN
-797 GIANAQAII
+797 GISNAQAII

-816 NSLTQQLGINDPI
+816 NTLTQQLGVNAPI
-829 TWSDVSTQLDVA
+829 TWSDVSTQLDAA
-841 RKSTKQAAPA
+841 RKGTEQAAPA

-869 SSVIASPEGVNVNT
+869 SPVIASTEDTNV
-883 DAKYVEAVAALKD
+883 
-896 ALGSDIANAKE
+896 
-907 AAELVG
+907 
-913 QGVTETDI
+913 
-921 NNFLEGSTQN
+921 
-931 ISSTSLDAI
+931 
-940 YGAFTTAPE
+940 
-949 SQNTIIESSADS
+949 
-961 ANTDAAPSTDLTD
+961 NTDAAPSTDLTD
-974 KAQQQVEKANENT
+974 KVQQQVEKANENT
-987 TEKTENTDAKSS
+987 AKKTESTDTKSS

-1013 QPESVNESKRNDP
+1013 QPESANESKRNDP
-1026 INKSAKEKPVVED
+1026 INKSAKEKPTVED
-1039 KPTKAEDSTNETT
+1039 KTANTELKPAKTEDSTNKTT
-1052 EAPVSDSKPIT
+1052 EAPASDSEPVT
-1063 KAKLRDRISSVV
+1063 KAKLKDRISSVV

-1107 AKSPVV
+1107 AKSPAI
-1113 AKGISPVAKQM
+1113 AKGISPVATQM
-1124 KATLNTNLQQ
+1124 KTALNNNLQQ
-1134 YMKKNGLVE
+1134 YLKKNGLIE
-1143 KFEKGD
+1143 KFDKND
-1149 YAAMDYV
+1149 FSAMDYV
-1156 TGRTLALVEKTPD
+1156 TGRTLALIEKTD
-1169 GYKYND
+1169 TGYKFND
-1175 ELLDMAV
+1175 DIIDMSIMA
-1182 MSAIDWMG
+1182 AIDWMG
-1190 NEGQRAA
+1190 NEGQRSA

-1212 DSDIP
+1212 PADIP

-1232 ARNISRFLNIST
+1232 ANNISRFLNISP
-1244 NPDIPSGK
+1244 NPDISSGK
-1252 SQGIIN
+1252 SRGIIT
-1258 ALASEIIQSVTTYPE
+1258 ALASEIIQSVTAYPNSA
-1273 GTKPDISL
+1273 KPDITL
-1281 YEVKVI
+1281 FEIKVL
-1287 ETVDDAGT
+1287 ETEDDAGV

-1303 PTVMPNPEVDST
+1303 PAIKTNPDADST
-1315 VIRSTMFNQRFETS
+1315 VIRSVMFNNRFETS
-1329 STEPITE
+1329 STEPITT
-1336 VDQTINHNPM
+1336 VDKTINHNPL
-1346 QRLTDV
+1346 QKLTEL
-1352 QKDQIKAEQ
+1352 QQEQIKAEQ

-1374 VQGWGEK
+1374 VQGWKEE

-1390 IVDEKAANINTVIAN
+1390 IADEKSANINTVIAN

-1410 SVVDAYKTFNEMDI
+1410 SVVNAYKAFNEMDI

-1431 DKDIND
+1431 DRAINNV
-1437 IPRYFGVAI
+1437 PRYFGVAI

-1481 DDSEAI
+1481 DDSNAI
-1487 RAWNFAAAQA
+1487 KAWDFAAAQA
-1497 FGFDKKRLDENIADF
+1497 FGFDKKRVDENINDF
-1512 NEAVKKGINKPYQ
+1512 NEAVKKGIDKPYQ

-1544 AQELKDAFTEAGIT
+1544 AKELKDAFTKAGIDT
-1558 DVDPRMVHVLL
+1558 VDPRMVHVLL
-1569 ERARFALSTPEQK
+1569 ERARFNLSTLEEK
-1582 KAFVTTV
+1582 KAFETTV

-1610 NYTLDEVRNL
+1610 DYTLNEVLNM

-1633 LSDSTLPDLYVTA
+1633 LSDSKLPDLYVTA
-1646 LSAANKH
+1646 LSASNDQ
-1653 INANVRG
+1653 INSNIRG
-1660 LVDIARKAG
+1660 LVSIAKNSR
-1669 DYAKPSAES
+1669 DYGRANSPS
-1678 KRYVSNLSHVIKQL
+1678 KRYVNNLSHIIKQL

-1700 NKLEGTRAFIKNKVT
+1700 NRLEGTRAFIKNKVT
-1715 VMGYFSSGRGMSS
+1715 VMGYFSSGRGMSG
-1728 KMTSEYA
+1728 KMTAEYA

-1748 IQADSKLSIKEAL
+1748 MQADSKLSVSDAL

-1767 VAQLNSIAANPVAI
+1767 VAALNNIAANPVTV
-1781 RKDRKGNKYVGEDS
+1781 RKDKKGNRYIAEDVKKNAS
-1795 MNRTSPI
+1795 TI
-1802 KLDTLKD
+1802 KLNTLKD

-1815 TSKQLNNI
+1815 TDRHLNNI
-1823 TSYIYETLG
+1823 TSFIYETLG
-1832 QPIETGIKETF
+1832 SPIEIGIKSTF
-1843 GEKVMS
+1843 GAKVMA
-1849 NAADVVNATTLANM
+1849 NAENVVNATTMANM
-1863 YLRTRINEAIQSTLD
+1863 YLRTQIDKAIQDTLD

-1887 QDFISPKQF
+1887 QDFISSKQF
-1896 DDIVKKLK
+1896 DDIVNKLK
-1904 PLFVTVGSNGQEIM
+1904 PLFVTIGSNGQEIM

-1924 MTFGANNRQ
+1924 MTFGNTNRQ
-1933 IQISSTMNN
+1933 IQTSSTMNN
-1942 KLYSYAAERTP
+1942 RLYSYAEARTP

-1974 IAIQDKSNTLNVY
+1974 IAIKDKSNTLNVY
-1987 DGWLSPIDKALANG
+1987 DGWLSPVDKAFSNG

-2010 AIQNNPYTS
+2010 AIQNNPYTT
-2019 LSVLLDKLDAKDV
+2019 LSELLDRLDPSEV
-2032 AAAVFKDKAAIDELT
+2032 SKAIASSKVSMDELKK
-2047 RHGLIEKDAQ
+2047 HGLIEENATS
-2057 VDDLIRLFNGLKARV
+2057 VDIERLFTVTKNSI
-2072 SKHNEDRLARIKAMS
+2072 SKLNEERNARIDVMS
-2087 QISGSMDQM
+2087 KVSGSMDQM
-2096 ASTQTPFNF
+2096 ASTQTPYNF
-2105 GTTEETLSHEQVV
+2105 GTTDEALTHEQVV
-2118 TKLNNLLHGS
+2118 AKLNNLLHGS
-2128 KKESAKR
+2128 NKESAKE
-2135 EVSNL
+2135 EVSTL
-2140 RDVLTKLAD
+2140 KDILTKLAD
-2149 KSHKYSQVMA
+2149 NSDKYSQVISTIISSA
-2159 TLIGRVD
+2159 DT
-2166 IPVRFVDA
+2166 PVRVVDS
-2174 INSMGGTKIHGQ
+2174 IKSKDGTQIHGQ
-2186 YNSITNEIILTKDAP
+2186 YNSTTNEILLSKDAP
-2201 IETAIHEGIHAN
+2201 IETVIHEGIHAN
-2213 TFNKILNYYQGNKTN
+2213 TFNKVLNYYQGNKTN
-2228 VTVKAAITRIEKLLA
+2228 VTVKAAIIRIEKLLA

-2252 KGVERESVQDMLDTL
+2252 NDTERESVQDMLNTL
-2267 ALYSGDSP
+2267 AQYSGDTP
-2275 QDKASKLN
+2275 QDKASRLN
-2283 EFMAWGLANKPVASR
+2283 EFMAWGLSNKPIASR
-2298 LRQEA
+2298 LRQED
-2303 VQGSV
+2303 VKGSV

-2320 YTLLEALGMKL
+2320 YTLLETLGMKL

-2341 NTAIIVKADSPI
+2341 NTAIVVKADSPI
-2353 DSTSGTFL
+2353 DSVSGIFL
-2361 NHTTRVNI
+2361 NHSTRVNI

-2384 LSHIKKE
+2384 LNHIKKE

-2417 KLIMKD
+2417 KLVMKD
-2423 ADSAF
+2423 ADRAF
-2428 KQEYIDEIGNPITE
+2428 KQEYIDEIGNPMTE
-2442 KVKQAFSLT
+2442 RVKQAFLLT

-2465 ALESSIDSTIQ
+2465 ALESSIDSAIQ

-2489 ITHEGVVD
+2489 ITHEGLVD

-2504 FAREHYGLQRYN
+2504 FVREHYGLQRYN

-2521 DISNKALLA
+2521 DVSNKSLLA

-2545 YLATLAVSK
+2545 YLATLAISK

-2585 KEMPAD
+2585 KEIPAD
-2591 MEDRVSYVMNS
+2591 MEDRVSYVMDS

-2629 ANDKAVSMIDALGD
+2629 ANDKAVSIIDALGD

-2651 NKAKPYINLL
+2651 SKAKPYINLL
-2661 GRLIN
+2661 GRMIN
-2666 DKTLIQEMLTDQATK
+2666 DKTLIQEMLTDQAAK
-2681 TTVPAYGALLKD
+2681 TTVPAFGALLKD
-2693 LMGRTDSNG
+2693 LLGRTDSNG

-2725 PKLIADKFESDV
+2725 PKLIAAKFESDI
-2737 TPEQWKHLNDFYSK
+2737 TPEQWKYLNDFYSK

-2817 VKRRDEIPMG
+2817 VKRRAEIPMR

-2875 KENSRLYAPSTLG
+2875 KENSRLHAPSTLG

-2897 PNVTDPN
+2897 PNITDPN
-2904 QSLIIANTDN
+2904 QSLIIADTDN

-2952 NQGVIQNINEGIYG
+2952 NQGVIQNINEDIYG

-2980 TRHALIETPAEG
+2980 TRHGLITTPAEG
-2992 LVNIYNYQGMV
+2992 LVNIYNDEGV
-3003 VGQEWLPSGDALALV
+3003 IVGQEWLPSGDALALV

-3027 LGVWKGR
+3027 LGIWKGR
-3034 QLETQLAKE
+3034 QLETQLARE
-3043 FNDVVGNR
+3043 FNNTVGDR
-3051 LVEMWKKDTKGDGS
+3051 LVEMWKNDTKGDGS

-3093 AISLIPSEEMDM
+3093 AINLIPSEEMDM
-3105 LKQKFDQPDNAV
+3105 LKQKFEQPDNAV

-3142 TRWSPRVQKE
+3142 TRWSPRVQNE

-3168 LAKAERVIQGVVKVA
+3168 LAKAERAIQGVVKVA

-3193 VPLANIASNIGQLK
+3193 VPAANMLSNIAQLK
-3207 ANGVPLGVIAKSIPK
+3207 ANGMPLRVIAKSIPK
-3222 YIVETTN
+3222 YVLETNN

-3276 IEAGEFNT
+3276 IAAGEFNT

-3292 DDGDITSGRME
+3292 DDGDITSGKME

-3350 LNEYLLSQGKTQK
+3350 LNDYLLSQGKTQK
-3363 EALAKVTDEFVNY
+3363 EALARVTDEFVNY

-3412 NPVYGFMAQYM
+3412 NPVHGFMAQYM
-3423 LNSAPVSG
+3423 LNSSPISG

>member
-23 EGLSDTEVLANPADA
+23 EGLSDTEVLANPEDA

-52 ESIRNIPTAERTV
+52 ESISNIPTAERTV
-65 RNIGNFA
+65 RNVGNFA

-84 ELISAGNTVL
+84 ELISAGNTVI
-94 TEGLNKVGV
+94 TEGLNKVGA

-161 LEDLAQGDSN
+161 IEDLAQGDSN

-190 LAHQDTATNLGT
+190 LAHQDTATNLGNVF
-202 LAGSIVGMAGA
+202 GSVLGMSGA
-213 IRSLGAGVNRAVS
+213 IRGIGAGVNKIAA
-226 PVDKAL
+226 PVDRAL

-241 ISPRTAAARRGA
+241 VAPRTAAARRAG
-253 IRDEGSSIG
+253 IREEGSSIG
-262 RTFTETGVIGGLAGA
+262 RGFTETGVIGGLAGA

-289 IPIENLRNSDNWKEL
+289 IPIENLRNSDKWKEL
-304 LAEFKGNEAAARE
+304 LTEFKGNEAAARE
-317 AMALRISA
+317 AMALRISS

-330 TDFITGAV
+330 TDFITGAL
-338 AHKLGIGTLAA
+338 AHKLNIGALAA

-382 VAVANALIRRYN
+382 VAVANALIRRYD

-418 GVHAPGVARVATN
+418 GVHAPGVARVATS
-431 AGINAAREGLNNIR
+431 AGIDAAKRGLNAVK
-445 EARQQRVDQVEK
+445 EARNERRANIEQ

-509 EADNQAMSYL
+509 EADSQAMSYL

-553 AEAFDKEDGNPDGQA
+553 AEAFDKEEGNPDGQA

-583 TEDELG
+583 TEDELNN
-589 SVNALAE
+589 VNALAQ

-626 RIADTPIDSLVPAE
+626 RIADTPIDTLVPAE

-721 LSHMENILIGSSK
+721 LSHMENILVGSSK
-734 GENISTKLRAFKGF
+734 GANVTTQLRAFKGF

-789 IFFANTPN
+789 IFFARTPN

-816 NSLTQQLGINDPI
+816 NSLSQQLGINDPI
-829 TWSDVSTQLDVA
+829 TWSAVSPQLDAA
-841 RKSTKQAAPA
+841 RKNTTQTESAGVDSNASTVPVDTNTSPVTNAVQNTPVEPSGTTQQTDNENTAQKAESTSTESSKESADIVDAKEPQKQSGAVSKSTSTKSTNKSTKVEPVAASA
-851 QNTPTSP
+851 EEILATKTTSP
-858 QSNTITTPTET
+858 TTDTTQAKET
-869 SSVIASPEGVNVNT
+869 P
-883 DAKYVEAVAALKD
+883 VEA
-896 ALGSDIANAKE
+896 
-907 AAELVG
+907 
-913 QGVTETDI
+913 
-921 NNFLEGSTQN
+921 
-931 ISSTSLDAI
+931 
-940 YGAFTTAPE
+940 
-949 SQNTIIESSADS
+949 SAV
-961 ANTDAAPSTDLTD
+961 P
-974 KAQQQVEKANENT
+974 
-987 TEKTENTDAKSS
+987 
-999 KKSADKASTEKSQK
+999 
-1013 QPESVNESKRNDP
+1013 
-1026 INKSAKEKPVVED
+1026 
-1039 KPTKAEDSTNETT
+1039 
-1052 EAPVSDSKPIT
+1052 T
-1063 KAKLRDRISSVV
+1063 KAKLKDRVASVL
-1075 DAGKSK
+1075 DSGKEK
-1081 LTSYFKDR
+1081 LISYFKDR

-1107 AKSPVV
+1107 KKSPKV
-1113 AKGISPVAKQM
+1113 AKDIAPIAKQM
-1124 KATLNTNLQQ
+1124 KATLNSNLQQ

-1175 ELLDMAV
+1175 ELIDMAV

-1217 ILASGKLTQDMITGV
+1217 ILASGKLTQEMITGV

-1303 PTVMPNPEVDST
+1303 PAVKTNPEVDST

-1374 VQGWGEK
+1374 VHGWGEK

-1390 IVDEKAANINTVIAN
+1390 IVDEKAANISTVIAN

-1437 IPRYFGVAI
+1437 IPRYFGVTI

-1469 LLSTQSKPVNLV
+1469 LLSTQSKPTNLV
-1481 DDSEAI
+1481 DDSDAI
-1487 RAWNFAAAQA
+1487 RAWNFALAQA

-1558 DVDPRMVHVLL
+1558 DVDPRMVHALL

-1646 LSAANKH
+1646 LTAANKY
-1653 INANVRG
+1653 INANVKG
-1660 LVDIARKAG
+1660 LVDIARKAV
-1669 DYAKPSAES
+1669 DYAKPSSAS

-1735 NSIYTKITNAIQA
+1735 KSIYAKITSAIQA
-1748 IQADSKLSIKEAL
+1748 IQADSKLSVKEAL

-1767 VAQLNSIAANPVAI
+1767 ADQLNSIAANPVAI
-1781 RKDRKGNKYVGEDS
+1781 RKDRKGNRYVGEDS

-1823 TSYIYETLG
+1823 TSYIHETLG

-1863 YLRTRINEAIQSTLD
+1863 YLRTQIDKAIQDTLD

-1924 MTFGANNRQ
+1924 MTFGTNNRQ
-1933 IQISSTMNN
+1933 IQVSSTMNN

-1974 IAIQDKSNTLNVY
+1974 IVIQDKSNTLNVY

-2032 AAAVFKDKAAIDELT
+2032 ATAVFKDKAAIDELT

-2057 VDDLIRLFNGLKARV
+2057 VDDLIKLFSGLKARV
-2072 SKHNEDRLARIKAMS
+2072 SKHNEGRLARIKAMS
-2087 QISGSMDQM
+2087 QVSGSMDQM
-2096 ASTQTPFNF
+2096 ASTQTPYNF
-2105 GTTEETLSHEQVV
+2105 GTTEEALSHEQIV
-2118 TKLNNLLHGS
+2118 TKLNSLLNDS
-2128 KKESAKR
+2128 KQEPAKE
-2135 EVSNL
+2135 EVTTLKS
-2140 RDVLTKLAD
+2140 VLDRLSKGT
-2149 KSHKYSQVMA
+2149 HKYTEAISSIISSA
-2159 TLIGRVD
+2159 D
-2166 IPVRFVDA
+2166 IPVKVVDSIESA
-2174 INSMGGTKIHGQ
+2174 GDNKIHGQ
-2186 YNSITNEIILTKDAP
+2186 FNSITGEVLLIKDAP
-2201 IETAIHEGIHAN
+2201 VETAIHEGIHAA
-2213 TFNKILNYYQGNKTN
+2213 TFNKVLGYYSGAKTN

-2243 TAEQRLSQL
+2243 ITEARLTTLTES
-2252 KGVERESVQDMLDTL
+2252 ERESVQNMLDTL
-2267 ALYSGDSP
+2267 AQYSEDTP
-2275 QDKASKLN
+2275 QDKASRLN
-2283 EFMAWGLANKPVASR
+2283 EFMAWGLANKPIASR

-2303 VQGSV
+2303 VQGSA
-2308 FTKLTSAIAKAV
+2308 FTKLTSAIAKSV
-2320 YTLLEALGMKL
+2320 YALLEALGFKL
-2331 TNDIQ
+2331 NNNIH

-2341 NTAIIVKADSPI
+2341 NTAIVAKAGSITNTPAEV
-2353 DSTSGTFL
+2353 FL
-2361 NHTTRVNI
+2361 NHTTRANI
-2369 TSRLKDVRDFMSERL
+2369 SSNLKDIREFMSERL
-2384 LSHIKKE
+2384 LNHIKKE
-2391 TITVLNKDKVRDSN
+2391 TITTLSKDKAKDGR
-2405 NYKIEVPVVDAA
+2405 NYKVEIPVIEGA

-2423 ADSAF
+2423 ADAAF
-2428 KQEYIDEIGNPITE
+2428 KQEYIDELGNPMTE
-2442 KVKQAFSLT
+2442 RVKQAFSLT
-2451 EEQASTFSIAFTAM
+2451 EEEASTFSIAFTAM
-2465 ALESSIDSTIQ
+2465 ALESEIDSSIQ
-2476 GEMNSIHR
+2476 GEMNNIHR

-2489 ITHEGVVD
+2489 ITHEGIE
-2497 NVDNVND
+2497 NSVNNPD
-2504 FAREHYGLQRYN
+2504 EFVRGHYGLHRYN
-2516 LLTGV
+2516 LLTGEGT
-2521 DISNKALLA
+2521 NNTALLA
-2530 PMFYALALVDPEFNK
+2530 PMFYALALVSPEFNQ
-2545 YLATLAVSK
+2545 YLATLDLDKKQV
-2554 EMSTKGSTID
+2554 TKGSTID
-2564 NWLINQ
+2564 NWLVNKIEQ
-2570 SDRVLDSLSNRLAGI
+2570 ILDSFSNRLAGI
-2585 KEMPAD
+2585 KDVPLD
-2591 MEDRVSYVMNS
+2591 MEDKVKYVLES
-2602 WMKSV
+2602 WRQSV
-2607 QAEQKASLVD
+2607 EAEQKAGLLD
-2617 TVLTT
+2617 KVLTT
-2622 TGEITEQ
+2622 TGELSEQ
-2629 ANDKAVSMIDALGD
+2629 ANDKAVSMIDALGN

-2661 GRLIN
+2661 GRMLN
-2666 DKTLIQEMLTDQATK
+2666 DKTLVQDMMTDKAAT
-2681 TTVPAYGALLKD
+2681 TMVPAFGALLKD

-2725 PKLIADKFESDV
+2725 PRLIAEKFKSEV

-2780 DLKVAKAKQLAE
+2780 DLKIAKARQLAE

-2803 LRNAYLIAKLFGEK
+2803 LRNAHLIAKLYGEK

-2852 KHLAQDNK
+2852 KQLAQDNK

-2866 ESFIKEARK
+2866 ESFIKEARAEEK
-2875 KENSRLYAPSTLG
+2875 SKLHAPGTLG
-2888 SINGMYNYI
+2888 RLNGMSNYI

-2914 HKDLLLKGYQFIGQH
+2914 HKELILRGYQFIGQH

-2952 NQGVIQNINEGIYG
+2952 NQGVIQNINENIYG
-2966 VDLNTGRSVSSIDK
+2966 VDLYTGISANSVDK
-2980 TRHALIETPAEG
+2980 TRNDLITTPAEG
-2992 LVNIYNYQGMV
+2992 LVNIYNQEGVV

-3051 LVEMWKKDTKGDGS
+3051 LVEMWKKDTTGS
-3065 RPLSKSELQKQYVN
+3065 STRALSQAELQKQYVN
-3079 IADISSIKD
+3079 IADIKSIKD
-3088 IPIKE
+3088 IPTRE
-3093 AISLIPSEEMDM
+3093 AINLIPSEEMTS
-3105 LKQKFDQPDNAV
+3105 LKFKFDQPDGAV
-3117 WVRKDLLEDIVGVRA
+3117 WIRKDLLEDIVGIRA

-3152 FRGIMID
+3152 FKGIMID
-3159 MLGRDAYTK
+3159 MLGKDAYTK
-3168 LAKAERVIQGVVKVA
+3168 LAKAEKAIQGVVKVA
-3183 TENIVVRSLV
+3183 TENIVVRSLI
-3193 VPLANIASNIGQLK
+3193 VPAANIMSNIGQLK
-3207 ANGVPLGVIAKSIPK
+3207 ANGVPIGTIAKAIPK
-3222 YIVETTN
+3222 YIVETNN
-3229 YSKSEARIVEIDV
+3229 YTKSEARIVEIDV

-3249 NSHRAKR
+3249 NTFRAKR
-3256 LQAEKDSLLAQQ
+3256 LRAEKDSLVAQQ

-3284 IADLGITS
+3284 IADLGITTE
-3292 DDGDITSGRME
+3292 DGDITSGRME
-3303 GYFNKLI
+3303 GYFTKLI
-3310 EDAPEGVKEAFR
+3310 ENAPTPVKEAFR
-3322 QGLIMKDTALFRGLE
+3322 QGFIMKDTALFRGLE

-3350 LNEYLLSQGKTQK
+3350 LNEHLLSQGKTQK

-3401 SLKVGLNILRN
+3401 SLKVGMNILRN
-3412 NPVYGFMAQYM
+3412 NPVYGLLAQFM

-3440 LMKGL
+3440 LMKGVS
-3445 NGTLPFT
+3445 GTLPFT
-3452 VGPEMVMR
+3452 IGPEMGMR
-3460 GAVMH
+3460 GAMMH
-3465 PAASLLP
+3465 PAAQLLP